1 MEKHLLALVLIL
13 VCLLSVL
20 TPAVHAEEPELT
32 RIEWVQ
38 QLVTTFDMTVEDDNY
53 PDNYYSDIESSA
65 SYYRNLMVAVE
76 FGVID
81 IEAGGEFRPQDP
93 ATREFAAHTLNYCV
107 GFQLEDGAAY
117 TYADSAETSYP
128 DDLQVAVNRGWFV
141 LSDGKIL
148 PEQNVTPAE
157 ASAMLTD
164 AAQLLKELELSDNYE
179 NTYTFATDIIEVPD
193 GTEVIATDDTSI
205 SITDCPV
212 TITQGD
218 VFVVYLNEIPVPYIA
233 GSVTQSGS
241 VTVISATLADDETVF
256 AGIDAQ
262 GTVVGDLRQA
272 EAYDGTELAY
282 YVEATEQEYRTYEE
296 ALAAVERLPA
306 TQAAGSISPK
316 GISLSC
322 KKELKLGDAVT
333 FSVDGKIKNVTVSY
347 KISLAEGVAYVKL
360 AYDLDVTYK
369 VKGDYIPAS
378 CISNINDITFVY
390 WGVPGVGGFKITYDV
405 ELSGSFSGVQS
416 WHKELGMSVSRSDG
430 FRLIR
435 DFKTKTFTMVAEATF
450 QVGFKAKFGVTELPA
465 FNAYAYASMGSVGK
479 LKIQTYQDDA
489 APQKCMHFA
498 AYLYAECGL
507 QGSAKLIIKET
518 VSLKYEIFNAK
529 NSPIRISHHYEDGV
543 LVAKCTRDA
552 NKDWFNVS
560 LGGGGSISGG
570 GSRGYYTPGSSG
582 YMASGWSG
590 GSSNTGWEN
599 GNPVVIY
606 TYTTDD
612 NGNATITGYNGK
624 ASGLVIPATIDGHTV
639 VAIGNGAFRGNS
651 RLRAVIFPDTVTE
664 IGENAFAG
672 SDLQTVSIPDSVTKI
687 GDSAFCECKGLT
699 EVTLPAGLKE
709 LGGMAFGKCS
719 GLTEIT
725 IPKSLTTA
733 HFSAGFEDGG
743 PFGYCENLTTVIFED
758 GITKV
763 PPYLFRRCTGKMQTV
778 IPDGVTEIGRAAF
791 MNSGLQSVVMPD
803 TVTEIGENAF
813 AGSNLQSVSI
823 PDSVTKIGDSAFCE
837 CKGLTEVTLPAGL
850 KELDGMAFG
859 KCSGLTEITIPKS
872 LTTAHYSSGIGGG
885 GPFGYCENLTTV
897 IFEDGI
903 TKIPEYLFRYCTGK
917 IELVLPDTVTEIGRA
932 AFTNSGIQSI
942 VIPDNVTEIGENAF
956 AGSNLQTVSIPDSVT
971 KIGDSA
977 FCECK
982 GLTEVTLPAGL
993 KELDGM
999 AFGKCSG
1006 LTEITIPKS
1015 LTTAH
1020 YSSGIGGGGPF
1031 GYCENLTTVIFEDG
1045 IAKIPEYLFRY
1056 CTGKIQTV
1064 IPDGATEIGR
1074 AAFTN
1079 SGLQSIVMPDTV
1091 TRIEENAFR
1100 ESMLQTVSIPDSVTK
1115 IGQYVFYNCQDLTE
1129 VKLSARLEEI
1139 GEYAFAD
1146 SGLQSVSIPDTVTKT
1161 GDAIFKNCS
1170 ALTDAKLSNS
1180 CTNINYS
1187 MFEGCSALRKILIP
1201 DTVTTV
1207 YNSAFQNCTS
1217 LKEVI
1222 WSESLVT
1229 LRKNA
1234 FYNCSSLTEVVL
1246 PEKVTTIGDSVFYNC
1261 DSLTAITIPDSVTS
1275 FGTSMFYDCD
1285 ALVTVNLGSGL
1296 TAIPKSSFEHC
1307 DVLESVT
1314 VPRRVT
1320 SIAADAFKNSVK
1332 FTSIFI
1338 PRSVT
1343 SIDSTAFSYPA
1354 KLTIYGVPGT
1364 YAETFANENSITFVA
1379 QQTGATAVA
1388 LDQTTLSLAK
1398 GSSAQLKLTVTP
1410 ENFTDAVTW
1419 KSADTSVATVSD
1431 TGLVKAVNNGS
1442 TVIKVTVGSVSASCK
1457 VTVVQP
1463 VTGISLNRTSLT
1475 LEALGTF
1482 QLTVRITPANAEDP
1496 RVRWSSSA
1504 PEIAAVSDTGLVTAL
1519 KKGTAVITVT
1529 SMDGSNISRTCT
1541 VTVSNT
1547 AYICKTADELES
1559 PHNYE
1564 NSCTDVWSYT
1574 LPGAT
1579 ELNVTFDTRTCMEDG
1594 FDFLYLYDA
1603 NGTEIG
1609 KYTGTELAGKT
1620 ITIPGDTVRIKMASD
1635 DSGNEWGFKAQVRA
1649 DAGELANGVKW
1660 SFRPSEN
1667 TLSINGAIL
1676 EGHKVLIACYDD
1688 NGKLTKLEV
1697 WTVSGSVKLPDS
1709 ARICVFYIDEANKP
1723 LCAAATVRG

>member
-1 MEKHLLALVLIL
+1 MKKHLLALVLIL

-333 FSVDGKIKNVTVSY
+333 LSVDGKIKNVTVSY

-552 NKDWFNVS
+552 DKNWYNDAIGS
-560 LGGGGSISGG
+560 GGGG
-570 GSRGYYTPGSSG
+570 GSRGYYTPGGSG

-651 RLRAVIFPDTVTE
+651 RLRAVIFPDAVTR
-664 IGENAFAG
+664 IGSNAFR
-672 SDLQTVSIPDSVTKI
+672 DCKNLTSIQ
-687 GDSAFCECKGLT
+687 
-699 EVTLPAGLKE
+699 LPAGLTE
-709 LGGMAFGKCS
+709 LGAMAFGNCV
-719 GLTEIT
+719 GITEIT
-725 IPKSLTTA
+725 IPKGVAAARIDAYA
-733 HFSAGFEDGG
+733 HGRG
-743 PFGYCENLTTVIFED
+743 PFGNCANLSAVTFEN
-758 GITKV
+758 GITRI
-763 PPYLFRRCTGKMQTV
+763 PANLF
-778 IPDGVTEIGRAAF
+778 
-791 MNSGLQSVVMPD
+791 S
-803 TVTEIGENAF
+803 
-813 AGSNLQSVSI
+813 
-823 PDSVTKIGDSAFCE
+823 
-837 CKGLTEVTLPAGL
+837 
-850 KELDGMAFG
+850 
-859 KCSGLTEITIPKS
+859 
-872 LTTAHYSSGIGGG
+872 
-885 GPFGYCENLTTV
+885 
-897 IFEDGI
+897 
-903 TKIPEYLFRYCTGK
+903 YCTGK
-917 IELVLPDTVTEIGRA
+917 IETVLPDTVTEIGYN
-932 AFTNSGIQSI
+932 AFENSGLFTIKLPEKLKKIQSY
-942 VIPDNVTEIGENAF
+942 AF
-956 AGSNLQTVSIPDSVT
+956 AGCGNLSSIIIPGTVTSIESSVFS
-971 KIGDSA
+971 GCSA
-977 FCECK
+977 
-982 GLTEVTLPAGL
+982 
-993 KELDGM
+993 
-999 AFGKCSG
+999 
-1006 LTEITIPKS
+1006 
-1015 LTTAH
+1015 
-1020 YSSGIGGGGPF
+1020 
-1031 GYCENLTTVIFEDG
+1031 LTTVR
-1045 IAKIPEYLFRY
+1045 IPE
-1056 CTGKIQTV
+1056 
-1064 IPDGATEIGR
+1064 
-1074 AAFTN
+1074 
-1079 SGLQSIVMPDTV
+1079 
-1091 TRIEENAFR
+1091 
-1100 ESMLQTVSIPDSVTK
+1100 SVT
-1115 IGQYVFYNCQDLTE
+1115 E
-1129 VKLSARLEEI
+1129 M
-1139 GEYAFAD
+1139 GE
-1146 SGLQSVSIPDTVTKT
+1146 SV
-1161 GDAIFKNCS
+1161 FKNCS
-1170 ALTDAKLSNS
+1170 SLYDVNLSSS
-1180 CTNINYS
+1180 CVNIKKS
-1187 MFEGCSALRKILIP
+1187 MFEGCSSLEKITFP
-1201 DTVTTV
+1201 DKVTTIEA
-1207 YNSAFQNCTS
+1207 SAFLDCTA
-1217 LKEVI
+1217 LKEIV
-1222 WSESLVT
+1222 WSKALTAIEGS
-1229 LRKNA
+1229 A
-1234 FYNCSSLTEVVL
+1234 FKNCSSLTEIAV
-1246 PEKVTTIGDSVFYNC
+1246 PETVTSLGNQAFSNC
-1261 DSLTAITIPDSVTS
+1261 DALTTITIPDSVTS

>member
-1 MEKHLLALVLIL
+1 MKKHLLALVLIL

-333 FSVDGKIKNVTVSY
+333 LSVDGKIKNVTVSY

-552 NKDWFNVS
+552 DKNWYNDAIGS
-560 LGGGGSISGG
+560 GGGG
-570 GSRGYYTPGSSG
+570 GSRGYYTPGGSG

-651 RLRAVIFPDTVTE
+651 RLRAVIFPDAVTRIGSNAFRDCKNLTSIQLPAGLTELGAMAFGNCVGITEITIPKGVAAARIDAYAHGRGPFGNCANLSAVTFENGITRIPANLFSYCTGKIETELPDTVTE
-664 IGENAFAG
+664 IEYNAFEG
-672 SDLQTVSIPDSVTKI
+672 SGLLSIRIPDTVTAI
-687 GDSAFCECKGLT
+687 GNYAFNNCQGLT
-699 EVTLPAGLKE
+699 EIQLPAGLTE
-709 LGGMAFGKCS
+709 LGTMAFGNCA
-719 GLTEIT
+719 GITEIT
-725 IPKSLTTA
+725 IPKSVTA
-733 HFSAGFEDGG
+733 ARIDAYAHGRG
-743 PFGYCENLTTVIFED
+743 PFGNCANLSAVTFEN
-758 GITKV
+758 GITRI
-763 PPYLFRRCTGKMQTV
+763 PANLFSC
-778 IPDGVTEIGRAAF
+778 
-791 MNSGLQSVVMPD
+791 
-803 TVTEIGENAF
+803 
-813 AGSNLQSVSI
+813 
-823 PDSVTKIGDSAFCE
+823 
-837 CKGLTEVTLPAGL
+837 
-850 KELDGMAFG
+850 
-859 KCSGLTEITIPKS
+859 
-872 LTTAHYSSGIGGG
+872 
-885 GPFGYCENLTTV
+885 
-897 IFEDGI
+897 
-903 TKIPEYLFRYCTGK
+903 CTGK
-917 IELVLPDTVTEIGRA
+917 IETVLPDTVTEIGYN
-932 AFTNSGIQSI
+932 AFENSGLFTIKLPEKLKKIQSY
-942 VIPDNVTEIGENAF
+942 AF
-956 AGSNLQTVSIPDSVT
+956 AGCGNLSSIIIPGTVTSIESSVFS
-971 KIGDSA
+971 GCSA
-977 FCECK
+977 
-982 GLTEVTLPAGL
+982 
-993 KELDGM
+993 
-999 AFGKCSG
+999 
-1006 LTEITIPKS
+1006 
-1015 LTTAH
+1015 
-1020 YSSGIGGGGPF
+1020 
-1031 GYCENLTTVIFEDG
+1031 LTTVR
-1045 IAKIPEYLFRY
+1045 IPE
-1056 CTGKIQTV
+1056 
-1064 IPDGATEIGR
+1064 
-1074 AAFTN
+1074 
-1079 SGLQSIVMPDTV
+1079 
-1091 TRIEENAFR
+1091 
-1100 ESMLQTVSIPDSVTK
+1100 SVT
-1115 IGQYVFYNCQDLTE
+1115 E
-1129 VKLSARLEEI
+1129 M
-1139 GEYAFAD
+1139 GE
-1146 SGLQSVSIPDTVTKT
+1146 SV
-1161 GDAIFKNCS
+1161 FKNCS
-1170 ALTDAKLSNS
+1170 SLYDVNLSSS
-1180 CTNINYS
+1180 CVNIKKS
-1187 MFEGCSALRKILIP
+1187 MFEGCSSLEKITFP
-1201 DTVTTV
+1201 DKVTTIEA
-1207 YNSAFQNCTS
+1207 SAFLDCTA
-1217 LKEVI
+1217 LKEIV
-1222 WSESLVT
+1222 WSKALTAIEGS
-1229 LRKNA
+1229 A
-1234 FYNCSSLTEVVL
+1234 FKNCSSLTEIAV
-1246 PEKVTTIGDSVFYNC
+1246 PETVTSLGNQAFSNC
-1261 DSLTAITIPDSVTS
+1261 DALTTITIPDSVTS

-1579 ELNVTFDTRTCMEDG
+1579 ELNVAFDTRTCMEDG

>member
-1 MEKHLLALVLIL
+1 MKKHLFALALIL

-20 TPAVHAEEPELT
+20 TPAVQAEESELT

-53 PDNYYSDIESSA
+53 PDNYYSDIESNA
-65 SYYRNLMVAVE
+65 SYYRDLMVAVE

-117 TYADSAETSYP
+117 TYADSTETSYP
-128 DDLQVAVNRGWFV
+128 DDLQIAVNRGWIV
-141 LSDGKIL
+141 LSGGKAL
-148 PEQNVTPAE
+148 PEQAVTSAE
-157 ASAMLTD
+157 ASAMLAD
-164 AAQLLKELELSDNYE
+164 ASKLLQEFEISDNY
-179 NTYTFATDIIEVPD
+179 NSTYSFTKGIIEVPA
-193 GTEVIATDDTSI
+193 GTEVTVEGDTSVI
-205 SITDCPV
+205 ITDCPV
-212 TITQGD
+212 MITQGD
-218 VFVVYLNEIPVPYIA
+218 VFVVYLNEIPVPYVA
-233 GSVTQSGS
+233 GTVTKADN
-241 VTVISATLADDETVF
+241 VTAISATLADDETVF

-272 EAYDGTELAY
+272 EASDGTELAY
-282 YVEATEQEYRTYEE
+282 YVEATEQGYQTYEA
-296 ALAAVERLPA
+296 ALAAVERVPA

-333 FSVDGKIKNVTVSY
+333 LSVDGKIKNVTVSY

-378 CISNINDITFVY
+378 CSSNINDIALVY

-435 DFKTKTFTMVAEATF
+435 DFKAKTFTMVAEATF

-507 QGSAKLIIKET
+507 QGSAKLIIKKT

-529 NSPIRISHHYEDGV
+529 NSPIRVSHHYEDGV

-651 RLRAVIFPDTVTE
+651 RLRAVIFPDAVTR
-664 IGENAFAG
+664 IGSNAFR
-672 SDLQTVSIPDSVTKI
+672 DCKNLTSIQ
-687 GDSAFCECKGLT
+687 
-699 EVTLPAGLKE
+699 LPAGLTE
-709 LGGMAFGKCS
+709 LGAMAFGNCV
-719 GLTEIT
+719 GITEIT
-725 IPKSLTTA
+725 IPKSVTA
-733 HFSAGFEDGG
+733 AQIDAYAHGRG
-743 PFGYCENLTTVIFED
+743 PFGNCTNLSVVTFEN
-758 GITKV
+758 GITRI
-763 PPYLFRRCTGKMQTV
+763 PANLFSYCAGK
-778 IPDGVTEIGRAAF
+778 IETE
-791 MNSGLQSVVMPD
+791 LPD
-803 TVTEIGENAF
+803 TVTEIEYNAF
-813 AGSNLQSVSI
+813 EGSGLLSIRI
-823 PDSVTKIGDSAFCE
+823 PDTVTAIGDYAFNNCQ
-837 CKGLTEVTLPAGL
+837 GLTEIQLPAGL
-850 KELDGMAFG
+850 TELGTMAFG
-859 KCSGLTEITIPKS
+859 NCAGITEITIPKS
-872 LTTAHYSSGIGGG
+872 VTAARIDAYAHGR
-885 GPFGYCENLTTV
+885 GPFGNCANLSAVTFEN
-897 IFEDGI
+897 GI
-903 TKIPEYLFRYCTGK
+903 TRIPANLFSCCTGK
-917 IELVLPDTVTEIGRA
+917 IETVLPDTVTEIGYN
-932 AFTNSGIQSI
+932 AFENSGLFTIKLPEKLKKIQSY
-942 VIPDNVTEIGENAF
+942 AF
-956 AGSNLQTVSIPDSVT
+956 AGCGNLSSIIIPGTVTSIESSVFS
-971 KIGDSA
+971 GCSA
-977 FCECK
+977 
-982 GLTEVTLPAGL
+982 
-993 KELDGM
+993 
-999 AFGKCSG
+999 
-1006 LTEITIPKS
+1006 
-1015 LTTAH
+1015 
-1020 YSSGIGGGGPF
+1020 
-1031 GYCENLTTVIFEDG
+1031 LTTVR
-1045 IAKIPEYLFRY
+1045 IPE
-1056 CTGKIQTV
+1056 
-1064 IPDGATEIGR
+1064 
-1074 AAFTN
+1074 
-1079 SGLQSIVMPDTV
+1079 
-1091 TRIEENAFR
+1091 
-1100 ESMLQTVSIPDSVTK
+1100 SVT
-1115 IGQYVFYNCQDLTE
+1115 E
-1129 VKLSARLEEI
+1129 M
-1139 GEYAFAD
+1139 GE
-1146 SGLQSVSIPDTVTKT
+1146 SV
-1161 GDAIFKNCS
+1161 FKNCS
-1170 ALTDAKLSNS
+1170 SLYDVNLSSS
-1180 CTNINYS
+1180 CVNIKRS
-1187 MFEGCSALRKILIP
+1187 MFEGCSSLEKITFP
-1201 DTVTTV
+1201 DKVTTIEA
-1207 YNSAFQNCTS
+1207 SAFLDCTA
-1217 LKEVI
+1217 LKEIV
-1222 WSESLVT
+1222 WSKALTAIEGS
-1229 LRKNA
+1229 A
-1234 FYNCSSLTEVVL
+1234 FKNCSSLMEIAV

-1261 DSLTAITIPDSVTS
+1261 DSLTAVTIPDSVTS
-1275 FGTSMFYDCD
+1275 FGISVFYDCD

-1296 TAIPKSSFEHC
+1296 TAIPKSTFEHC
-1307 DVLESVT
+1307 DVLETLT

-1320 SIAADAFKNSVK
+1320 SIAANAFKNSVK

-1364 YAETFANENSITFVA
+1364 YAETFANENSIRFVA
-1379 QQTGATAVA
+1379 QQTAAATAV

-1398 GSSAQLKLTVTP
+1398 GSSVQLKLTVTP

-1442 TVIKVTVGSVSASCK
+1442 TVIKVIVGSVSASCK

-1482 QLTVRITPANAEDP
+1482 QLTARITPANAEDS

-1504 PEIAAVSDTGLVTAL
+1504 PEIAAVSEDGLVTAL

-1529 SMDGSNISRTCT
+1529 SMDGSNVSRSCS

-1564 NSCTDVWSYT
+1564 NSCTDIWAYT
-1574 LPGAT
+1574 MPSAE
-1579 ELNVTFDTRTCMEDG
+1579 ELNVTFDAQTCMEDG
-1594 FDFLYLYDA
+1594 FDYLYIYDA
-1603 NGTEIG
+1603 EGREVG

-1620 ITIPGDTVRIKMASD
+1620 IVVPGNTVRIKIVSD
-1635 DSGNEWGFKAQVRA
+1635 ESGNAWGFKAQIST
-1649 DAGELANGVKW
+1649 DAGELANGVTW
-1660 SFRPSEN
+1660 SFRPSMN
-1667 TLSINGAIL
+1667 TLSIRGVIP
-1676 EGHKVLIACYDD
+1676 EGDKILIAGYDD
-1688 NGKLTKLEV
+1688 YGKLTKLLV
-1697 WTVSGSVKLPDS
+1697 WNVGGSVKLPES
-1709 ARICVFYIDEANKP
+1709 ARIRVFYIDEANKP

>member
-1 MEKHLLALVLIL
+1 MKKHLLALVLIL

-272 EAYDGTELAY
+272 EASDGTELAY
-282 YVEATEQEYRTYEE
+282 YVEATEQGYQTYEA

-333 FSVDGKIKNVTVSY
+333 LSVDGKIKNVMVSY

-435 DFKTKTFTMVAEATF
+435 DFKAKTFTMVAEATF

-529 NSPIRISHHYEDGV
+529 NSPIRVSHHYEDGV

-709 LGGMAFGKCS
+709 L
-719 GLTEIT
+719 
-725 IPKSLTTA
+725 
-733 HFSAGFEDGG
+733 
-743 PFGYCENLTTVIFED
+743 
-758 GITKV
+758 
-763 PPYLFRRCTGKMQTV
+763 
-778 IPDGVTEIGRAAF
+778 
-791 MNSGLQSVVMPD
+791 
-803 TVTEIGENAF
+803 
-813 AGSNLQSVSI
+813 
-823 PDSVTKIGDSAFCE
+823 
-837 CKGLTEVTLPAGL
+837 
-850 KELDGMAFG
+850 DGMAFG

-885 GPFGYCENLTTV
+885 GPFGYCENL
-897 IFEDGI
+897 
-903 TKIPEYLFRYCTGK
+903 
-917 IELVLPDTVTEIGRA
+917 A
-932 AFTNSGIQSI
+932 
-942 VIPDNVTEIGENAF
+942 
-956 AGSNLQTVSIPDSVT
+956 
-971 KIGDSA
+971 
-977 FCECK
+977 
-982 GLTEVTLPAGL
+982 
-993 KELDGM
+993 
-999 AFGKCSG
+999 
-1006 LTEITIPKS
+1006 
-1015 LTTAH
+1015 
-1020 YSSGIGGGGPF
+1020 
-1031 GYCENLTTVIFEDG
+1031 TVIFEDG

-1064 IPDGATEIGR
+1064 IPDGVTEIGR

-1129 VKLSARLEEI
+1129 VKLSAGLEEI

-1146 SGLQSVSIPDTVTKT
+1146 SGLKSVSIPDTVTKT
-1161 GDAIFKNCS
+1161 GGATFKNCS

-1261 DSLTAITIPDSVTS
+1261 DSLTAVTIPDSVTS

-1482 QLTVRITPANAEDP
+1482 QLTARIIPANAEDP

-1649 DAGELANGVKW
+1649 DAGELANGVTW
-1660 SFRPSEN
+1660 SFRSSEN

-1688 NGKLTKLEV
+1688 NGRLTKLEV

-1709 ARICVFYIDEANKP
+1709 ARIRVFYIDEANKP
-1723 LCAAATVRG
+1723 LCAAATVCG

>member
-1 MEKHLLALVLIL
+1 MKKHLLALVLIL

-333 FSVDGKIKNVTVSY
+333 LSVDGKIKNVTVSY

-489 APQKCMHFA
+489 APQKCMPFA

-552 NKDWFNVS
+552 DKNWYNDAIGS
-560 LGGGGSISGG
+560 GGGG
-570 GSRGYYTPGSSG
+570 GSRGYYTPGGSG

-651 RLRAVIFPDTVTE
+651 RLRAVIFPDAVTR
-664 IGENAFAG
+664 IGSNAFR
-672 SDLQTVSIPDSVTKI
+672 DCKNLTSIQ
-687 GDSAFCECKGLT
+687 
-699 EVTLPAGLKE
+699 LPAGLTE
-709 LGGMAFGKCS
+709 LGAMAFGNCV
-719 GLTEIT
+719 GITEIT
-725 IPKSLTTA
+725 IPKGVAAARIDAYA
-733 HFSAGFEDGG
+733 HGRG
-743 PFGYCENLTTVIFED
+743 PFGNCANLSAVTFEN
-758 GITKV
+758 GITRI
-763 PPYLFRRCTGKMQTV
+763 PANLFSC
-778 IPDGVTEIGRAAF
+778 
-791 MNSGLQSVVMPD
+791 
-803 TVTEIGENAF
+803 
-813 AGSNLQSVSI
+813 
-823 PDSVTKIGDSAFCE
+823 
-837 CKGLTEVTLPAGL
+837 
-850 KELDGMAFG
+850 
-859 KCSGLTEITIPKS
+859 
-872 LTTAHYSSGIGGG
+872 
-885 GPFGYCENLTTV
+885 
-897 IFEDGI
+897 
-903 TKIPEYLFRYCTGK
+903 CTGK
-917 IELVLPDTVTEIGRA
+917 IETVLPDTVTEIGYN
-932 AFTNSGIQSI
+932 AFENSGLFTIKLPEKLKKIQSY
-942 VIPDNVTEIGENAF
+942 AF
-956 AGSNLQTVSIPDSVT
+956 AGCGNLSSIIIPGTVTSIESSVFS
-971 KIGDSA
+971 GCSA
-977 FCECK
+977 
-982 GLTEVTLPAGL
+982 
-993 KELDGM
+993 
-999 AFGKCSG
+999 
-1006 LTEITIPKS
+1006 
-1015 LTTAH
+1015 
-1020 YSSGIGGGGPF
+1020 
-1031 GYCENLTTVIFEDG
+1031 LTTVR
-1045 IAKIPEYLFRY
+1045 IPE
-1056 CTGKIQTV
+1056 
-1064 IPDGATEIGR
+1064 
-1074 AAFTN
+1074 
-1079 SGLQSIVMPDTV
+1079 
-1091 TRIEENAFR
+1091 
-1100 ESMLQTVSIPDSVTK
+1100 SVT
-1115 IGQYVFYNCQDLTE
+1115 E
-1129 VKLSARLEEI
+1129 M
-1139 GEYAFAD
+1139 GE
-1146 SGLQSVSIPDTVTKT
+1146 SV
-1161 GDAIFKNCS
+1161 FKNCS
-1170 ALTDAKLSNS
+1170 SLYDVNLSSS
-1180 CTNINYS
+1180 CVNIKKS
-1187 MFEGCSALRKILIP
+1187 MFEGCSSLEKITFP
-1201 DTVTTV
+1201 DKVTTIEA
-1207 YNSAFQNCTS
+1207 SAFLDCTA
-1217 LKEVI
+1217 LKEIV
-1222 WSESLVT
+1222 WSKALTAIEGS
-1229 LRKNA
+1229 A
-1234 FYNCSSLTEVVL
+1234 FKNCSSLTEIAV
-1246 PEKVTTIGDSVFYNC
+1246 PETVTSLGNQAFSNC
-1261 DSLTAITIPDSVTS
+1261 DALTTITIPDSVTS

>member
-1 MEKHLLALVLIL
+1 MKKHLLALVLIL

-333 FSVDGKIKNVTVSY
+333 LSVDGKIKNVTVSY

-552 NKDWFNVS
+552 DKNWYNDAIGS
-560 LGGGGSISGG
+560 GGGG
-570 GSRGYYTPGSSG
+570 GSRGYYTPGGSG

-651 RLRAVIFPDTVTE
+651 RLRAVIFPDAVTR
-664 IGENAFAG
+664 IGSNAFR
-672 SDLQTVSIPDSVTKI
+672 DCKNLTSIQ
-687 GDSAFCECKGLT
+687 
-699 EVTLPAGLKE
+699 LPAGLTE
-709 LGGMAFGKCS
+709 LGAMAFGNCV
-719 GLTEIT
+719 GITEIT
-725 IPKSLTTA
+725 IPKSVTA
-733 HFSAGFEDGG
+733 ARIDAYAHGRG
-743 PFGYCENLTTVIFED
+743 PFGNCANLSAVTFEN
-758 GITKV
+758 GITRI
-763 PPYLFRRCTGKMQTV
+763 PANLFSC
-778 IPDGVTEIGRAAF
+778 
-791 MNSGLQSVVMPD
+791 
-803 TVTEIGENAF
+803 
-813 AGSNLQSVSI
+813 
-823 PDSVTKIGDSAFCE
+823 
-837 CKGLTEVTLPAGL
+837 
-850 KELDGMAFG
+850 
-859 KCSGLTEITIPKS
+859 
-872 LTTAHYSSGIGGG
+872 
-885 GPFGYCENLTTV
+885 
-897 IFEDGI
+897 
-903 TKIPEYLFRYCTGK
+903 CTGK
-917 IELVLPDTVTEIGRA
+917 IETVLPDTVTEIGYN
-932 AFTNSGIQSI
+932 AFENSGLFTIKLPEKLKKIQSY
-942 VIPDNVTEIGENAF
+942 AF
-956 AGSNLQTVSIPDSVT
+956 AGCGNLSSIIIPGTVTSIESSVFS
-971 KIGDSA
+971 GCSA
-977 FCECK
+977 
-982 GLTEVTLPAGL
+982 
-993 KELDGM
+993 
-999 AFGKCSG
+999 
-1006 LTEITIPKS
+1006 
-1015 LTTAH
+1015 
-1020 YSSGIGGGGPF
+1020 
-1031 GYCENLTTVIFEDG
+1031 LTTVR
-1045 IAKIPEYLFRY
+1045 IPE
-1056 CTGKIQTV
+1056 
-1064 IPDGATEIGR
+1064 
-1074 AAFTN
+1074 
-1079 SGLQSIVMPDTV
+1079 
-1091 TRIEENAFR
+1091 
-1100 ESMLQTVSIPDSVTK
+1100 SVT
-1115 IGQYVFYNCQDLTE
+1115 E
-1129 VKLSARLEEI
+1129 M
-1139 GEYAFAD
+1139 GE
-1146 SGLQSVSIPDTVTKT
+1146 SV
-1161 GDAIFKNCS
+1161 FKNCS
-1170 ALTDAKLSNS
+1170 SLYDVNLSSS
-1180 CTNINYS
+1180 CVNIKKS
-1187 MFEGCSALRKILIP
+1187 MFEGCSSLEKITFP
-1201 DTVTTV
+1201 DKVTTIEA
-1207 YNSAFQNCTS
+1207 SAFLDCTA
-1217 LKEVI
+1217 LKEIV
-1222 WSESLVT
+1222 WSKALTAIEGS
-1229 LRKNA
+1229 A
-1234 FYNCSSLTEVVL
+1234 FKNCSSLTEIAV
-1246 PEKVTTIGDSVFYNC
+1246 PETVTSLGNQAFSNC
-1261 DSLTAITIPDSVTS
+1261 DALTTITIPDSVTS

>member
-1 MEKHLLALVLIL
+1 MKKHLLALVLIL

-333 FSVDGKIKNVTVSY
+333 LSVDGKIKNVTVSY

-552 NKDWFNVS
+552 DKNWYNDAIGS
-560 LGGGGSISGG
+560 GGGG
-570 GSRGYYTPGSSG
+570 GSRGYYTPGGSG

-599 GNPVVIY
+599 GIPVVIY

-651 RLRAVIFPDTVTE
+651 RLRAVIFPDAVTR
-664 IGENAFAG
+664 IGSNAFR
-672 SDLQTVSIPDSVTKI
+672 DCKNLTSIQ
-687 GDSAFCECKGLT
+687 
-699 EVTLPAGLKE
+699 LPAGLTE
-709 LGGMAFGKCS
+709 LGTMAFGNCA
-719 GLTEIT
+719 GITEIT
-725 IPKSLTTA
+725 IPKSVTA
-733 HFSAGFEDGG
+733 ARIDAYAHGRG
-743 PFGYCENLTTVIFED
+743 PFGNCANLSAVTFEN
-758 GITKV
+758 GITRI
-763 PPYLFRRCTGKMQTV
+763 PANLFSC
-778 IPDGVTEIGRAAF
+778 
-791 MNSGLQSVVMPD
+791 
-803 TVTEIGENAF
+803 
-813 AGSNLQSVSI
+813 
-823 PDSVTKIGDSAFCE
+823 
-837 CKGLTEVTLPAGL
+837 
-850 KELDGMAFG
+850 
-859 KCSGLTEITIPKS
+859 
-872 LTTAHYSSGIGGG
+872 
-885 GPFGYCENLTTV
+885 
-897 IFEDGI
+897 
-903 TKIPEYLFRYCTGK
+903 CTGK
-917 IELVLPDTVTEIGRA
+917 IETVLPDTVTEIGYN
-932 AFTNSGIQSI
+932 AFENSGLFTIKLPEKLKKIQSY
-942 VIPDNVTEIGENAF
+942 AF
-956 AGSNLQTVSIPDSVT
+956 AGCGNLSSIIIPGTVTSIESSVFS
-971 KIGDSA
+971 GCSA
-977 FCECK
+977 
-982 GLTEVTLPAGL
+982 
-993 KELDGM
+993 
-999 AFGKCSG
+999 
-1006 LTEITIPKS
+1006 
-1015 LTTAH
+1015 
-1020 YSSGIGGGGPF
+1020 
-1031 GYCENLTTVIFEDG
+1031 LTTVR
-1045 IAKIPEYLFRY
+1045 IPE
-1056 CTGKIQTV
+1056 
-1064 IPDGATEIGR
+1064 
-1074 AAFTN
+1074 
-1079 SGLQSIVMPDTV
+1079 
-1091 TRIEENAFR
+1091 
-1100 ESMLQTVSIPDSVTK
+1100 SVT
-1115 IGQYVFYNCQDLTE
+1115 E
-1129 VKLSARLEEI
+1129 M
-1139 GEYAFAD
+1139 GE
-1146 SGLQSVSIPDTVTKT
+1146 SV
-1161 GDAIFKNCS
+1161 FKNCS
-1170 ALTDAKLSNS
+1170 SLYDVNLSSS
-1180 CTNINYS
+1180 CVNIKKS
-1187 MFEGCSALRKILIP
+1187 MFEGCSSLEKITFP
-1201 DTVTTV
+1201 DKVTTIEA
-1207 YNSAFQNCTS
+1207 SAFLDCTA
-1217 LKEVI
+1217 LKEIV
-1222 WSESLVT
+1222 WSKALTAIEGS
-1229 LRKNA
+1229 A
-1234 FYNCSSLTEVVL
+1234 FKNCSSLTEIAV
-1246 PEKVTTIGDSVFYNC
+1246 PETVTSLGNQAFSNC
-1261 DSLTAITIPDSVTS
+1261 DALTTITIPDSVTS

-1709 ARICVFYIDEANKP
+1709 ATICVFYIDEANKP

>member
-1 MEKHLLALVLIL
+1 MKKHLLALVLIL

-333 FSVDGKIKNVTVSY
+333 LSVDGKIKNVTVSY

-378 CISNINDITFVY
+378 CISNINDISFVY

-552 NKDWFNVS
+552 DKNWYNDAIGS
-560 LGGGGSISGG
+560 GGGG
-570 GSRGYYTPGSSG
+570 GSRGYYTPGGSG

-651 RLRAVIFPDTVTE
+651 RLRAVIFPDAVTR
-664 IGENAFAG
+664 IGSNAFR
-672 SDLQTVSIPDSVTKI
+672 DCKNLTSIQ
-687 GDSAFCECKGLT
+687 
-699 EVTLPAGLKE
+699 LPAGLTE
-709 LGGMAFGKCS
+709 LGAMAFGNCV
-719 GLTEIT
+719 GITEIT
-725 IPKSLTTA
+725 IPKGVAAARIDAYA
-733 HFSAGFEDGG
+733 HGRG
-743 PFGYCENLTTVIFED
+743 PFGNCANLSAVTFEN
-758 GITKV
+758 GITRI
-763 PPYLFRRCTGKMQTV
+763 PANLFSC
-778 IPDGVTEIGRAAF
+778 
-791 MNSGLQSVVMPD
+791 
-803 TVTEIGENAF
+803 
-813 AGSNLQSVSI
+813 
-823 PDSVTKIGDSAFCE
+823 
-837 CKGLTEVTLPAGL
+837 
-850 KELDGMAFG
+850 
-859 KCSGLTEITIPKS
+859 
-872 LTTAHYSSGIGGG
+872 
-885 GPFGYCENLTTV
+885 
-897 IFEDGI
+897 
-903 TKIPEYLFRYCTGK
+903 CTGK
-917 IELVLPDTVTEIGRA
+917 IETVLPDTVTEIGYN
-932 AFTNSGIQSI
+932 AFENSGLFTIKLPEKLKKIQSY
-942 VIPDNVTEIGENAF
+942 AF
-956 AGSNLQTVSIPDSVT
+956 AGCGNLSSIIIPGTVTSIESSVFS
-971 KIGDSA
+971 GCSA
-977 FCECK
+977 
-982 GLTEVTLPAGL
+982 
-993 KELDGM
+993 
-999 AFGKCSG
+999 
-1006 LTEITIPKS
+1006 
-1015 LTTAH
+1015 
-1020 YSSGIGGGGPF
+1020 
-1031 GYCENLTTVIFEDG
+1031 LTTVR
-1045 IAKIPEYLFRY
+1045 IPE
-1056 CTGKIQTV
+1056 
-1064 IPDGATEIGR
+1064 
-1074 AAFTN
+1074 
-1079 SGLQSIVMPDTV
+1079 
-1091 TRIEENAFR
+1091 
-1100 ESMLQTVSIPDSVTK
+1100 SVT
-1115 IGQYVFYNCQDLTE
+1115 E
-1129 VKLSARLEEI
+1129 M
-1139 GEYAFAD
+1139 GE
-1146 SGLQSVSIPDTVTKT
+1146 SV
-1161 GDAIFKNCS
+1161 FKNCS
-1170 ALTDAKLSNS
+1170 SLYDVNLSSS
-1180 CTNINYS
+1180 CVNIKKS
-1187 MFEGCSALRKILIP
+1187 MFEGCSSLEKITFP
-1201 DTVTTV
+1201 DKVTTIEA
-1207 YNSAFQNCTS
+1207 SAFLDCTA
-1217 LKEVI
+1217 LKEIV
-1222 WSESLVT
+1222 WSKALTAIEGS
-1229 LRKNA
+1229 A
-1234 FYNCSSLTEVVL
+1234 FKNCSSLTEIAV
-1246 PEKVTTIGDSVFYNC
+1246 PETVTSLGNQAFSNC
-1261 DSLTAITIPDSVTS
+1261 DALTTITIPDSVTS

>member
-1 MEKHLLALVLIL
+1 MKKHLLALVLIL

-333 FSVDGKIKNVTVSY
+333 LSVDGKIKNVTVSY

-552 NKDWFNVS
+552 DKNWYNDAIGS
-560 LGGGGSISGG
+560 GGGG
-570 GSRGYYTPGSSG
+570 GSRGYYTPGGSG

-651 RLRAVIFPDTVTE
+651 RLRAVIFPDAVTRIGSNAFRDCKNLTSIQLPAGLTELGAMAFGNCVGITEITIPKGVAAARIDAYAHGRGPFGNCANLSAVTFENGITRIPANLFSYCTGKIETELPDTVTE
-664 IGENAFAG
+664 IEYNAFEG
-672 SDLQTVSIPDSVTKI
+672 SGLLSIRIPDTVTAI
-687 GDSAFCECKGLT
+687 GNYAFNNCQGLT
-699 EVTLPAGLKE
+699 EIQLPAGLTE
-709 LGGMAFGKCS
+709 LGTMAFGNCA
-719 GLTEIT
+719 GITEIT
-725 IPKSLTTA
+725 IPKSVTA
-733 HFSAGFEDGG
+733 ARIDAYAHGRG
-743 PFGYCENLTTVIFED
+743 PFGNCANLSAVTFEN
-758 GITKV
+758 GITRI
-763 PPYLFRRCTGKMQTV
+763 PANLF
-778 IPDGVTEIGRAAF
+778 
-791 MNSGLQSVVMPD
+791 S
-803 TVTEIGENAF
+803 
-813 AGSNLQSVSI
+813 
-823 PDSVTKIGDSAFCE
+823 
-837 CKGLTEVTLPAGL
+837 
-850 KELDGMAFG
+850 
-859 KCSGLTEITIPKS
+859 
-872 LTTAHYSSGIGGG
+872 
-885 GPFGYCENLTTV
+885 
-897 IFEDGI
+897 
-903 TKIPEYLFRYCTGK
+903 YCTGK
-917 IELVLPDTVTEIGRA
+917 IETVLPDTVTEIGYN
-932 AFTNSGIQSI
+932 AFENSGLFTIKLPEKLKKIQSY
-942 VIPDNVTEIGENAF
+942 AF
-956 AGSNLQTVSIPDSVT
+956 AGCGNLSSIIIPGTVTSIESSVFS
-971 KIGDSA
+971 GCSA
-977 FCECK
+977 
-982 GLTEVTLPAGL
+982 
-993 KELDGM
+993 
-999 AFGKCSG
+999 
-1006 LTEITIPKS
+1006 
-1015 LTTAH
+1015 
-1020 YSSGIGGGGPF
+1020 
-1031 GYCENLTTVIFEDG
+1031 LTTVR
-1045 IAKIPEYLFRY
+1045 IPE
-1056 CTGKIQTV
+1056 
-1064 IPDGATEIGR
+1064 
-1074 AAFTN
+1074 
-1079 SGLQSIVMPDTV
+1079 
-1091 TRIEENAFR
+1091 
-1100 ESMLQTVSIPDSVTK
+1100 SVT
-1115 IGQYVFYNCQDLTE
+1115 E
-1129 VKLSARLEEI
+1129 M
-1139 GEYAFAD
+1139 GE
-1146 SGLQSVSIPDTVTKT
+1146 SV
-1161 GDAIFKNCS
+1161 FKNCS
-1170 ALTDAKLSNS
+1170 SLYDVNLSSS
-1180 CTNINYS
+1180 CVNIKKS
-1187 MFEGCSALRKILIP
+1187 MFEGCSSLEKITFP
-1201 DTVTTV
+1201 DKVTTIEA
-1207 YNSAFQNCTS
+1207 SAFLDCTA
-1217 LKEVI
+1217 LKEIV
-1222 WSESLVT
+1222 WSKALTAIEGS
-1229 LRKNA
+1229 A
-1234 FYNCSSLTEVVL
+1234 FKNCSSLTEIAV
-1246 PEKVTTIGDSVFYNC
+1246 PETVTSLGNQAFSNC
-1261 DSLTAITIPDSVTS
+1261 DALTTITIPDSVTS

>member
-333 FSVDGKIKNVTVSY
+333 LSVDGKIKNVTVSY

-709 LGGMAFGKCS
+709 LG
-719 GLTEIT
+719 
-725 IPKSLTTA
+725 
-733 HFSAGFEDGG
+733 
-743 PFGYCENLTTVIFED
+743 
-758 GITKV
+758 
-763 PPYLFRRCTGKMQTV
+763 
-778 IPDGVTEIGRAAF
+778 
-791 MNSGLQSVVMPD
+791 
-803 TVTEIGENAF
+803 
-813 AGSNLQSVSI
+813 
-823 PDSVTKIGDSAFCE
+823 
-837 CKGLTEVTLPAGL
+837 
-850 KELDGMAFG
+850 
-859 KCSGLTEITIPKS
+859 
-872 LTTAHYSSGIGGG
+872 
-885 GPFGYCENLTTV
+885 
-897 IFEDGI
+897 
-903 TKIPEYLFRYCTGK
+903 
-917 IELVLPDTVTEIGRA
+917 
-932 AFTNSGIQSI
+932 
-942 VIPDNVTEIGENAF
+942 
-956 AGSNLQTVSIPDSVT
+956 
-971 KIGDSA
+971 
-977 FCECK
+977 
-982 GLTEVTLPAGL
+982 
-993 KELDGM
+993 GM

>member
-1 MEKHLLALVLIL
+1 MKKHLLALVLIL

-333 FSVDGKIKNVTVSY
+333 LSVDGKIKNVTVSY

-552 NKDWFNVS
+552 DKNWYNDAIGS
-560 LGGGGSISGG
+560 GGGG
-570 GSRGYYTPGSSG
+570 GSRGYYTPGGSG

-651 RLRAVIFPDTVTE
+651 RLRAVIFPDAVTRIGSNAFRDCKNLTSIQLPAGLTELGAMAFGNCVGITEITIPKGVAAARIDAYAHGRGPFGNCANLSAVTFENGITRIPANLFSYCTGKIETELPDTVTE
-664 IGENAFAG
+664 IEYNAFEG
-672 SDLQTVSIPDSVTKI
+672 SGLLSIRIPDTVTAI
-687 GDSAFCECKGLT
+687 GNYAFNNCQGLT
-699 EVTLPAGLKE
+699 EIQLPAGLTE
-709 LGGMAFGKCS
+709 LGTMAFGNCA
-719 GLTEIT
+719 GITEIT
-725 IPKSLTTA
+725 IPKSVTA
-733 HFSAGFEDGG
+733 ARIDAYAHGRG
-743 PFGYCENLTTVIFED
+743 PFGNCANLSAVTFEN
-758 GITKV
+758 GITRI
-763 PPYLFRRCTGKMQTV
+763 PANLFSC
-778 IPDGVTEIGRAAF
+778 
-791 MNSGLQSVVMPD
+791 
-803 TVTEIGENAF
+803 
-813 AGSNLQSVSI
+813 
-823 PDSVTKIGDSAFCE
+823 
-837 CKGLTEVTLPAGL
+837 
-850 KELDGMAFG
+850 
-859 KCSGLTEITIPKS
+859 
-872 LTTAHYSSGIGGG
+872 
-885 GPFGYCENLTTV
+885 
-897 IFEDGI
+897 
-903 TKIPEYLFRYCTGK
+903 CTGK
-917 IELVLPDTVTEIGRA
+917 IETVLPDTVTEIGYN
-932 AFTNSGIQSI
+932 AFENSGLFTIKLPEKLKKIQSY
-942 VIPDNVTEIGENAF
+942 AF
-956 AGSNLQTVSIPDSVT
+956 AGCGNLSSIIIPGTVTSIESSVFS
-971 KIGDSA
+971 GCSA
-977 FCECK
+977 
-982 GLTEVTLPAGL
+982 
-993 KELDGM
+993 
-999 AFGKCSG
+999 
-1006 LTEITIPKS
+1006 
-1015 LTTAH
+1015 
-1020 YSSGIGGGGPF
+1020 
-1031 GYCENLTTVIFEDG
+1031 LTTVR
-1045 IAKIPEYLFRY
+1045 IPE
-1056 CTGKIQTV
+1056 
-1064 IPDGATEIGR
+1064 
-1074 AAFTN
+1074 
-1079 SGLQSIVMPDTV
+1079 
-1091 TRIEENAFR
+1091 
-1100 ESMLQTVSIPDSVTK
+1100 SVT
-1115 IGQYVFYNCQDLTE
+1115 E
-1129 VKLSARLEEI
+1129 M
-1139 GEYAFAD
+1139 GE
-1146 SGLQSVSIPDTVTKT
+1146 SV
-1161 GDAIFKNCS
+1161 FKNCS
-1170 ALTDAKLSNS
+1170 SLYDVNLSSS
-1180 CTNINYS
+1180 CVNIKKS
-1187 MFEGCSALRKILIP
+1187 MFEGCSSLEKITFP
-1201 DTVTTV
+1201 DKVTTIEA
-1207 YNSAFQNCTS
+1207 SAFLDCTA
-1217 LKEVI
+1217 LKEIV
-1222 WSESLVT
+1222 WSKALTAIEGS
-1229 LRKNA
+1229 A
-1234 FYNCSSLTEVVL
+1234 FKNCSSLTEIAV
-1246 PEKVTTIGDSVFYNC
+1246 PETVTSLGNQAFSNC
-1261 DSLTAITIPDSVTS
+1261 DALTTITIPDSATS

>member
-1 MEKHLLALVLIL
+1 MKKHLLALVLIL

-333 FSVDGKIKNVTVSY
+333 LSVDGKIKNVTVSY

-479 LKIQTYQDDA
+479 LKFQFFLDDA
-489 APQKCMHFA
+489 APQICMHFA

-552 NKDWFNVS
+552 DKNWYNDAIGS
-560 LGGGGSISGG
+560 GGGG
-570 GSRGYYTPGSSG
+570 GSRGYYTPGGSG
-582 YMASGWSG
+582 FMASGWSG

-651 RLRAVIFPDTVTE
+651 RLRAVIFPDAVTR
-664 IGENAFAG
+664 IGSNAFR
-672 SDLQTVSIPDSVTKI
+672 DCKNLTSIQ
-687 GDSAFCECKGLT
+687 
-699 EVTLPAGLKE
+699 LPAGLTE
-709 LGGMAFGKCS
+709 LGAMAFGNCV
-719 GLTEIT
+719 GITEIT
-725 IPKSLTTA
+725 IPKGVAAARIDAYA
-733 HFSAGFEDGG
+733 HGRG
-743 PFGYCENLTTVIFED
+743 PFGNCANLSAVTFEN
-758 GITKV
+758 GITRI
-763 PPYLFRRCTGKMQTV
+763 PANLFSYCTGK
-778 IPDGVTEIGRAAF
+778 IETE
-791 MNSGLQSVVMPD
+791 LPD
-803 TVTEIGENAF
+803 TVTEIEYNAF
-813 AGSNLQSVSI
+813 EGSGLLSIRI
-823 PDSVTKIGDSAFCE
+823 PDTVTAIGNYAFNNCQ
-837 CKGLTEVTLPAGL
+837 GLTEIQLPAGL
-850 KELDGMAFG
+850 TELGTMAFG
-859 KCSGLTEITIPKS
+859 NCAGITEITIPKGVAAARIDAY
-872 LTTAHYSSGIGGG
+872 AHGR
-885 GPFGYCENLTTV
+885 GPFGNCANLSAVTFEN
-897 IFEDGI
+897 GI
-903 TKIPEYLFRYCTGK
+903 TRIPANLFSCCTGK
-917 IELVLPDTVTEIGRA
+917 IETVLPDTVTEIGYN
-932 AFTNSGIQSI
+932 AFENSGLFTIKLPEKLKKIQSY
-942 VIPDNVTEIGENAF
+942 AF
-956 AGSNLQTVSIPDSVT
+956 AGCGNLSSIIIPGTVTSIESSVFS
-971 KIGDSA
+971 GCSA
-977 FCECK
+977 
-982 GLTEVTLPAGL
+982 
-993 KELDGM
+993 
-999 AFGKCSG
+999 
-1006 LTEITIPKS
+1006 
-1015 LTTAH
+1015 
-1020 YSSGIGGGGPF
+1020 
-1031 GYCENLTTVIFEDG
+1031 LTTVR
-1045 IAKIPEYLFRY
+1045 IPE
-1056 CTGKIQTV
+1056 
-1064 IPDGATEIGR
+1064 
-1074 AAFTN
+1074 
-1079 SGLQSIVMPDTV
+1079 
-1091 TRIEENAFR
+1091 
-1100 ESMLQTVSIPDSVTK
+1100 SVT
-1115 IGQYVFYNCQDLTE
+1115 E
-1129 VKLSARLEEI
+1129 M
-1139 GEYAFAD
+1139 GE
-1146 SGLQSVSIPDTVTKT
+1146 SV
-1161 GDAIFKNCS
+1161 FKNCS
-1170 ALTDAKLSNS
+1170 SLYDVNLSSS
-1180 CTNINYS
+1180 CVNIKKS
-1187 MFEGCSALRKILIP
+1187 MFEGCSSLEKITFP
-1201 DTVTTV
+1201 DKVTTIEA
-1207 YNSAFQNCTS
+1207 SAFLDCTA
-1217 LKEVI
+1217 LKEIV
-1222 WSESLVT
+1222 WSKALTAIEGS
-1229 LRKNA
+1229 A
-1234 FYNCSSLTEVVL
+1234 FKNCSSLTEIAV
-1246 PEKVTTIGDSVFYNC
+1246 PETVTSLGNQAFSNC
-1261 DSLTAITIPDSVTS
+1261 DALTTITIPDSVTS

>member
-1 MEKHLLALVLIL
+1 MKKHLLALVLIL

-333 FSVDGKIKNVTVSY
+333 LSVDGKIKNVTVSY

-552 NKDWFNVS
+552 DKNWYNDAIGS
-560 LGGGGSISGG
+560 GGGG
-570 GSRGYYTPGSSG
+570 GSRGYYTPGGSG

-651 RLRAVIFPDTVTE
+651 RLRAVIFPDAVTRIGSNAFRDCKNLTSIQLPAGLTELGAMAFGNCVGITEITIPKGVAAARIDAYAHGRGPFGNCANLSAVTFENGITRIPANLFSYCTGKIETELPDTVTE
-664 IGENAFAG
+664 IEYNAFEG
-672 SDLQTVSIPDSVTKI
+672 SGLLSIRIPDTVTAI
-687 GDSAFCECKGLT
+687 GNYAFNNCQGLT
-699 EVTLPAGLKE
+699 EIQLPAGLTE
-709 LGGMAFGKCS
+709 LGTMAFGNCA
-719 GLTEIT
+719 GITEIT
-725 IPKSLTTA
+725 IPKSVTA
-733 HFSAGFEDGG
+733 ARIDAYAHGRG
-743 PFGYCENLTTVIFED
+743 PFGNCANLSAVTFEN
-758 GITKV
+758 GITRI
-763 PPYLFRRCTGKMQTV
+763 PANLFSC
-778 IPDGVTEIGRAAF
+778 
-791 MNSGLQSVVMPD
+791 
-803 TVTEIGENAF
+803 
-813 AGSNLQSVSI
+813 
-823 PDSVTKIGDSAFCE
+823 
-837 CKGLTEVTLPAGL
+837 
-850 KELDGMAFG
+850 
-859 KCSGLTEITIPKS
+859 
-872 LTTAHYSSGIGGG
+872 
-885 GPFGYCENLTTV
+885 
-897 IFEDGI
+897 
-903 TKIPEYLFRYCTGK
+903 CTGK
-917 IELVLPDTVTEIGRA
+917 IETVLPDTVTEIGYN
-932 AFTNSGIQSI
+932 AFENSGLFTIKLPEKLKKIQSY
-942 VIPDNVTEIGENAF
+942 AF
-956 AGSNLQTVSIPDSVT
+956 AGCGNLSSIIIPGTVTSIESSVFS
-971 KIGDSA
+971 GCSA
-977 FCECK
+977 
-982 GLTEVTLPAGL
+982 
-993 KELDGM
+993 
-999 AFGKCSG
+999 
-1006 LTEITIPKS
+1006 
-1015 LTTAH
+1015 
-1020 YSSGIGGGGPF
+1020 
-1031 GYCENLTTVIFEDG
+1031 LTTVR
-1045 IAKIPEYLFRY
+1045 IPE
-1056 CTGKIQTV
+1056 
-1064 IPDGATEIGR
+1064 
-1074 AAFTN
+1074 
-1079 SGLQSIVMPDTV
+1079 
-1091 TRIEENAFR
+1091 
-1100 ESMLQTVSIPDSVTK
+1100 SVT
-1115 IGQYVFYNCQDLTE
+1115 E
-1129 VKLSARLEEI
+1129 M
-1139 GEYAFAD
+1139 GE
-1146 SGLQSVSIPDTVTKT
+1146 SV
-1161 GDAIFKNCS
+1161 FKNCS
-1170 ALTDAKLSNS
+1170 SLYDVNLSSS
-1180 CTNINYS
+1180 CVNIKKS
-1187 MFEGCSALRKILIP
+1187 MFEGCSSLEKITFP
-1201 DTVTTV
+1201 DKVTTIEA
-1207 YNSAFQNCTS
+1207 SAFLDCTA
-1217 LKEVI
+1217 LKEIV
-1222 WSESLVT
+1222 WSKALTAIEGS
-1229 LRKNA
+1229 A
-1234 FYNCSSLTEVVL
+1234 FKNCSSLTEIAV
-1246 PEKVTTIGDSVFYNC
+1246 PETVTSLGNQAFSNC
-1261 DSLTAITIPDSVTS
+1261 DALTTITIPDSVTS

>member
-1 MEKHLLALVLIL
+1 MKKHLLALVLIL

-333 FSVDGKIKNVTVSY
+333 LSVDGKIKNVTVSY

-552 NKDWFNVS
+552 DKNWYNDAIGS
-560 LGGGGSISGG
+560 GGGG
-570 GSRGYYTPGSSG
+570 GSRGYYTPGGSG

-651 RLRAVIFPDTVTE
+651 RLRAVIFPDAVTRIGSNAFRDCKNLTSIQLPAGLTELGAMAFGNCVGITEITIPKGVAAARIDAYAHGRGPFGNCANLSAVTFENGITRIPANLFSYCTGKIETELPDTVTE
-664 IGENAFAG
+664 IEYNAFEG
-672 SDLQTVSIPDSVTKI
+672 SGLLSIKIPDTVTAI
-687 GDSAFCECKGLT
+687 GNYAFNNCQGLT
-699 EVTLPAGLKE
+699 EIQLPAGLTE
-709 LGGMAFGKCS
+709 LGTMAFGNCA
-719 GLTEIT
+719 GITEIT
-725 IPKSLTTA
+725 IPKSVTA
-733 HFSAGFEDGG
+733 ARIDAYAHGRG
-743 PFGYCENLTTVIFED
+743 PFGNCANLSAVTFEN
-758 GITKV
+758 GITRI
-763 PPYLFRRCTGKMQTV
+763 PANLFSC
-778 IPDGVTEIGRAAF
+778 
-791 MNSGLQSVVMPD
+791 
-803 TVTEIGENAF
+803 
-813 AGSNLQSVSI
+813 
-823 PDSVTKIGDSAFCE
+823 
-837 CKGLTEVTLPAGL
+837 
-850 KELDGMAFG
+850 
-859 KCSGLTEITIPKS
+859 
-872 LTTAHYSSGIGGG
+872 
-885 GPFGYCENLTTV
+885 
-897 IFEDGI
+897 
-903 TKIPEYLFRYCTGK
+903 CTGK
-917 IELVLPDTVTEIGRA
+917 IETVLPDTVTEIGYN
-932 AFTNSGIQSI
+932 AFENSGLFTIKLPEKLKKIQSY
-942 VIPDNVTEIGENAF
+942 AF
-956 AGSNLQTVSIPDSVT
+956 AGCGNLSSIIIPGTVTSIESSVFS
-971 KIGDSA
+971 GCSA
-977 FCECK
+977 
-982 GLTEVTLPAGL
+982 
-993 KELDGM
+993 
-999 AFGKCSG
+999 
-1006 LTEITIPKS
+1006 
-1015 LTTAH
+1015 
-1020 YSSGIGGGGPF
+1020 
-1031 GYCENLTTVIFEDG
+1031 LTTVR
-1045 IAKIPEYLFRY
+1045 IPE
-1056 CTGKIQTV
+1056 
-1064 IPDGATEIGR
+1064 
-1074 AAFTN
+1074 
-1079 SGLQSIVMPDTV
+1079 
-1091 TRIEENAFR
+1091 
-1100 ESMLQTVSIPDSVTK
+1100 SVT
-1115 IGQYVFYNCQDLTE
+1115 E
-1129 VKLSARLEEI
+1129 M
-1139 GEYAFAD
+1139 GE
-1146 SGLQSVSIPDTVTKT
+1146 SV
-1161 GDAIFKNCS
+1161 FKNCS
-1170 ALTDAKLSNS
+1170 SLYDVNLSSS
-1180 CTNINYS
+1180 CVNIKKS
-1187 MFEGCSALRKILIP
+1187 MFEGCSSLEKITFP
-1201 DTVTTV
+1201 DKVTTIEA
-1207 YNSAFQNCTS
+1207 SAFLDCTA
-1217 LKEVI
+1217 LKEIV
-1222 WSESLVT
+1222 WSKALTAIEGS
-1229 LRKNA
+1229 A
-1234 FYNCSSLTEVVL
+1234 FKNCSSLTEIAV
-1246 PEKVTTIGDSVFYNC
+1246 PETVTSLGNQAFSNC
-1261 DSLTAITIPDSVTS
+1261 DALTTITIPDSVTS

>member
-333 FSVDGKIKNVTVSY
+333 LSVDGKIKNVTVSY

-405 ELSGSFSGVQS
+405 EWSGSFSGVQS

-651 RLRAVIFPDTVTE
+651 RLRAVIFPDAVTR
-664 IGENAFAG
+664 IGSNAFR
-672 SDLQTVSIPDSVTKI
+672 DCKNLTSIQ
-687 GDSAFCECKGLT
+687 
-699 EVTLPAGLKE
+699 LPAGLTE
-709 LGGMAFGKCS
+709 LGAMAFGNCV
-719 GLTEIT
+719 GITEIT
-725 IPKSLTTA
+725 IPKGVAAARIDAYA
-733 HFSAGFEDGG
+733 HGRG
-743 PFGYCENLTTVIFED
+743 PFGNCANLSAVTFEN
-758 GITKV
+758 GITRI
-763 PPYLFRRCTGKMQTV
+763 PANLFSCC
-778 IPDGVTEIGRAAF
+778 
-791 MNSGLQSVVMPD
+791 N
-803 TVTEIGENAF
+803 
-813 AGSNLQSVSI
+813 
-823 PDSVTKIGDSAFCE
+823 
-837 CKGLTEVTLPAGL
+837 
-850 KELDGMAFG
+850 
-859 KCSGLTEITIPKS
+859 
-872 LTTAHYSSGIGGG
+872 
-885 GPFGYCENLTTV
+885 
-897 IFEDGI
+897 
-903 TKIPEYLFRYCTGK
+903 GK
-917 IELVLPDTVTEIGRA
+917 IETVLPDTVTEIGYN
-932 AFTNSGIQSI
+932 AFENSGLFTIKLPEKLKKIQSY
-942 VIPDNVTEIGENAF
+942 AF
-956 AGSNLQTVSIPDSVT
+956 AGCGNLSSIIIPGTVTSIESSVFS
-971 KIGDSA
+971 GCSA
-977 FCECK
+977 
-982 GLTEVTLPAGL
+982 
-993 KELDGM
+993 
-999 AFGKCSG
+999 
-1006 LTEITIPKS
+1006 
-1015 LTTAH
+1015 
-1020 YSSGIGGGGPF
+1020 
-1031 GYCENLTTVIFEDG
+1031 LTTVR
-1045 IAKIPEYLFRY
+1045 IPE
-1056 CTGKIQTV
+1056 
-1064 IPDGATEIGR
+1064 
-1074 AAFTN
+1074 
-1079 SGLQSIVMPDTV
+1079 
-1091 TRIEENAFR
+1091 
-1100 ESMLQTVSIPDSVTK
+1100 SVT
-1115 IGQYVFYNCQDLTE
+1115 E
-1129 VKLSARLEEI
+1129 M
-1139 GEYAFAD
+1139 GE
-1146 SGLQSVSIPDTVTKT
+1146 SV
-1161 GDAIFKNCS
+1161 FKNCS
-1170 ALTDAKLSNS
+1170 SLYDVNLSSS
-1180 CTNINYS
+1180 CVNIKKS
-1187 MFEGCSALRKILIP
+1187 MFEGCSSLEKITFP
-1201 DTVTTV
+1201 DKVTTIEA
-1207 YNSAFQNCTS
+1207 SAFLDCTA
-1217 LKEVI
+1217 LKEIV
-1222 WSESLVT
+1222 WSKALTAIEGS
-1229 LRKNA
+1229 A
-1234 FYNCSSLTEVVL
+1234 FKNCSSLTEIAV
-1246 PEKVTTIGDSVFYNC
+1246 PETVTSLGNQAFSNC
-1261 DSLTAITIPDSVTS
+1261 DALTTITIPDSVTS

-1635 DSGNEWGFKAQVRA
+1635 ASGNEWGFKAQVRA

>member
-1 MEKHLLALVLIL
+1 MKKHLLALVLIL

-333 FSVDGKIKNVTVSY
+333 LSVDGKIKNVTVSY

-552 NKDWFNVS
+552 DKNWYNDAIGS
-560 LGGGGSISGG
+560 GGGG
-570 GSRGYYTPGSSG
+570 GSRGYYTPGGSG

-651 RLRAVIFPDTVTE
+651 RLRAVIFPDAVTR
-664 IGENAFAG
+664 IGSNAFR
-672 SDLQTVSIPDSVTKI
+672 DCKNLTSIQ
-687 GDSAFCECKGLT
+687 
-699 EVTLPAGLKE
+699 LPAGLTE
-709 LGGMAFGKCS
+709 LGTMAFGNCA
-719 GLTEIT
+719 GITEIT
-725 IPKSLTTA
+725 IPKSVTA
-733 HFSAGFEDGG
+733 ARIDAYAHGRG
-743 PFGYCENLTTVIFED
+743 PFGNCANLSAVTFEN
-758 GITKV
+758 GITRI
-763 PPYLFRRCTGKMQTV
+763 PANLF
-778 IPDGVTEIGRAAF
+778 
-791 MNSGLQSVVMPD
+791 S
-803 TVTEIGENAF
+803 
-813 AGSNLQSVSI
+813 
-823 PDSVTKIGDSAFCE
+823 
-837 CKGLTEVTLPAGL
+837 
-850 KELDGMAFG
+850 
-859 KCSGLTEITIPKS
+859 
-872 LTTAHYSSGIGGG
+872 
-885 GPFGYCENLTTV
+885 
-897 IFEDGI
+897 
-903 TKIPEYLFRYCTGK
+903 YCTGK
-917 IELVLPDTVTEIGRA
+917 IETVLPDTVTEIGYN
-932 AFTNSGIQSI
+932 AFENSGLFTIKLPEKLKKIQSY
-942 VIPDNVTEIGENAF
+942 AF
-956 AGSNLQTVSIPDSVT
+956 AGCGNLSSIIIPGTVTSIESSVFS
-971 KIGDSA
+971 GCSA
-977 FCECK
+977 
-982 GLTEVTLPAGL
+982 
-993 KELDGM
+993 
-999 AFGKCSG
+999 
-1006 LTEITIPKS
+1006 
-1015 LTTAH
+1015 
-1020 YSSGIGGGGPF
+1020 
-1031 GYCENLTTVIFEDG
+1031 LTTVR
-1045 IAKIPEYLFRY
+1045 IPE
-1056 CTGKIQTV
+1056 
-1064 IPDGATEIGR
+1064 
-1074 AAFTN
+1074 
-1079 SGLQSIVMPDTV
+1079 
-1091 TRIEENAFR
+1091 
-1100 ESMLQTVSIPDSVTK
+1100 SVT
-1115 IGQYVFYNCQDLTE
+1115 E
-1129 VKLSARLEEI
+1129 M
-1139 GEYAFAD
+1139 GE
-1146 SGLQSVSIPDTVTKT
+1146 SV
-1161 GDAIFKNCS
+1161 FKNCS
-1170 ALTDAKLSNS
+1170 SLYDVNLSSS
-1180 CTNINYS
+1180 CVNIKKS
-1187 MFEGCSALRKILIP
+1187 MFEGCSSLEKITFP
-1201 DTVTTV
+1201 DKVTTIEA
-1207 YNSAFQNCTS
+1207 SAFLDCTA
-1217 LKEVI
+1217 LKEIV
-1222 WSESLVT
+1222 WSKALTAIEGS
-1229 LRKNA
+1229 A
-1234 FYNCSSLTEVVL
+1234 FKNCSSLTEIAV
-1246 PEKVTTIGDSVFYNC
+1246 PETVTSLGNQAFSNC
-1261 DSLTAITIPDSVTS
+1261 DALTTITIPDSVTS

>member
-1 MEKHLLALVLIL
+1 MKKHLLALVLIL

-164 AAQLLKELELSDNYE
+164 AAQLLKEIELSDNYE

-333 FSVDGKIKNVTVSY
+333 LSVDGKIKNVTVSY

-552 NKDWFNVS
+552 DKNWYNDAIGS
-560 LGGGGSISGG
+560 GGGG
-570 GSRGYYTPGSSG
+570 GSRGYYTPGGSG

-651 RLRAVIFPDTVTE
+651 RLRAVIFPDAVTR
-664 IGENAFAG
+664 IGSNAFR
-672 SDLQTVSIPDSVTKI
+672 DCKNLTSIQ
-687 GDSAFCECKGLT
+687 
-699 EVTLPAGLKE
+699 LPAGLTE
-709 LGGMAFGKCS
+709 LGAMAFGNCV
-719 GLTEIT
+719 GITEIT
-725 IPKSLTTA
+725 IPKGVAAARIDAYA
-733 HFSAGFEDGG
+733 HGRG
-743 PFGYCENLTTVIFED
+743 PFGNCANLSAVTFEN
-758 GITKV
+758 GITRI
-763 PPYLFRRCTGKMQTV
+763 PANLFSC
-778 IPDGVTEIGRAAF
+778 
-791 MNSGLQSVVMPD
+791 
-803 TVTEIGENAF
+803 
-813 AGSNLQSVSI
+813 
-823 PDSVTKIGDSAFCE
+823 
-837 CKGLTEVTLPAGL
+837 
-850 KELDGMAFG
+850 
-859 KCSGLTEITIPKS
+859 
-872 LTTAHYSSGIGGG
+872 
-885 GPFGYCENLTTV
+885 
-897 IFEDGI
+897 
-903 TKIPEYLFRYCTGK
+903 CTGK
-917 IELVLPDTVTEIGRA
+917 IETVLPDTVTEIGYN
-932 AFTNSGIQSI
+932 AFENSGLFTIKLPEKLKKIQSY
-942 VIPDNVTEIGENAF
+942 AF
-956 AGSNLQTVSIPDSVT
+956 AGCGNLSSIIIPGTVTSIESSVFS
-971 KIGDSA
+971 GCSA
-977 FCECK
+977 
-982 GLTEVTLPAGL
+982 
-993 KELDGM
+993 
-999 AFGKCSG
+999 
-1006 LTEITIPKS
+1006 
-1015 LTTAH
+1015 
-1020 YSSGIGGGGPF
+1020 
-1031 GYCENLTTVIFEDG
+1031 LTTVR
-1045 IAKIPEYLFRY
+1045 IPE
-1056 CTGKIQTV
+1056 
-1064 IPDGATEIGR
+1064 
-1074 AAFTN
+1074 
-1079 SGLQSIVMPDTV
+1079 
-1091 TRIEENAFR
+1091 
-1100 ESMLQTVSIPDSVTK
+1100 SVT
-1115 IGQYVFYNCQDLTE
+1115 E
-1129 VKLSARLEEI
+1129 M
-1139 GEYAFAD
+1139 GE
-1146 SGLQSVSIPDTVTKT
+1146 SV
-1161 GDAIFKNCS
+1161 FKNCS
-1170 ALTDAKLSNS
+1170 SLYDVNLSSS
-1180 CTNINYS
+1180 CVNIKKS
-1187 MFEGCSALRKILIP
+1187 MFEGCSSLEKITFP
-1201 DTVTTV
+1201 DKVTTIEA
-1207 YNSAFQNCTS
+1207 SAFLDCTA
-1217 LKEVI
+1217 LKEIV
-1222 WSESLVT
+1222 WSKALTAIEGS
-1229 LRKNA
+1229 A
-1234 FYNCSSLTEVVL
+1234 FKNCSSLTEIAV
-1246 PEKVTTIGDSVFYNC
+1246 PETVTSLGNQAFSNC
-1261 DSLTAITIPDSVTS
+1261 DALTTITIPDSVTS

>member
-1 MEKHLLALVLIL
+1 MKKHLLALVLIL

-333 FSVDGKIKNVTVSY
+333 LSVDGKIKNVTVSY

-552 NKDWFNVS
+552 DKNWYNDAIGS
-560 LGGGGSISGG
+560 GGGG
-570 GSRGYYTPGSSG
+570 GSRGYYTPGGSG

-624 ASGLVIPATIDGHTV
+624 TSGLVIPATIDGHTV

-651 RLRAVIFPDTVTE
+651 RLRAVIFPDAVTRIGSNAFRDCKNLTSIQLPAGLTELGAMAFGNCVGITEITIPKGVAAARIDAYAHGRGPFGNCANLSAVTFENGITRIPANLFSYCTGKIETELPDTVTE
-664 IGENAFAG
+664 IEYNAFEG
-672 SDLQTVSIPDSVTKI
+672 SGLLSIRIPDTVTAI
-687 GDSAFCECKGLT
+687 GNYAFNNCQGLT
-699 EVTLPAGLKE
+699 EIQLPAGLTE
-709 LGGMAFGKCS
+709 LGTMAFGNCA
-719 GLTEIT
+719 GITEIT
-725 IPKSLTTA
+725 IPKSVTA
-733 HFSAGFEDGG
+733 ARIDAYAHGRG
-743 PFGYCENLTTVIFED
+743 PFGNCANLSAVTFEN
-758 GITKV
+758 GITRI
-763 PPYLFRRCTGKMQTV
+763 PANLFSC
-778 IPDGVTEIGRAAF
+778 
-791 MNSGLQSVVMPD
+791 
-803 TVTEIGENAF
+803 
-813 AGSNLQSVSI
+813 
-823 PDSVTKIGDSAFCE
+823 
-837 CKGLTEVTLPAGL
+837 
-850 KELDGMAFG
+850 
-859 KCSGLTEITIPKS
+859 
-872 LTTAHYSSGIGGG
+872 
-885 GPFGYCENLTTV
+885 
-897 IFEDGI
+897 
-903 TKIPEYLFRYCTGK
+903 CTGK
-917 IELVLPDTVTEIGRA
+917 IETVLPDTVTEIGYN
-932 AFTNSGIQSI
+932 AFENSGLFTIKLPEKLKKIQSY
-942 VIPDNVTEIGENAF
+942 AF
-956 AGSNLQTVSIPDSVT
+956 AGCGNLSSIIIPGTVTSIESSVFS
-971 KIGDSA
+971 GCSA
-977 FCECK
+977 
-982 GLTEVTLPAGL
+982 
-993 KELDGM
+993 
-999 AFGKCSG
+999 
-1006 LTEITIPKS
+1006 
-1015 LTTAH
+1015 
-1020 YSSGIGGGGPF
+1020 
-1031 GYCENLTTVIFEDG
+1031 LTTVR
-1045 IAKIPEYLFRY
+1045 IPE
-1056 CTGKIQTV
+1056 
-1064 IPDGATEIGR
+1064 
-1074 AAFTN
+1074 
-1079 SGLQSIVMPDTV
+1079 
-1091 TRIEENAFR
+1091 
-1100 ESMLQTVSIPDSVTK
+1100 SVT
-1115 IGQYVFYNCQDLTE
+1115 E
-1129 VKLSARLEEI
+1129 M
-1139 GEYAFAD
+1139 GE
-1146 SGLQSVSIPDTVTKT
+1146 SV
-1161 GDAIFKNCS
+1161 FKNCS
-1170 ALTDAKLSNS
+1170 SLYDVNLSSS
-1180 CTNINYS
+1180 CVNIKKS
-1187 MFEGCSALRKILIP
+1187 MFEGCSSLEKITFP
-1201 DTVTTV
+1201 DKVTTIEA
-1207 YNSAFQNCTS
+1207 SAFLDCTA
-1217 LKEVI
+1217 LKEIV
-1222 WSESLVT
+1222 WSKALTAIEGS
-1229 LRKNA
+1229 A
-1234 FYNCSSLTEVVL
+1234 FKNCSSLTEIAV
-1246 PEKVTTIGDSVFYNC
+1246 PETVTSLGNQAFSNC
-1261 DSLTAITIPDSVTS
+1261 DALTTITIPDSVTS

>member
-1 MEKHLLALVLIL
+1 MKKHLLALVLIL

-333 FSVDGKIKNVTVSY
+333 LSVDGKIKNVTVSY

-552 NKDWFNVS
+552 DKNWYNDAIGS
-560 LGGGGSISGG
+560 GGGG
-570 GSRGYYTPGSSG
+570 GSRGYYTPGGSG

-651 RLRAVIFPDTVTE
+651 RLRAVIFPDAVTR
-664 IGENAFAG
+664 IGSNAFR
-672 SDLQTVSIPDSVTKI
+672 DCKNLTSIQ
-687 GDSAFCECKGLT
+687 
-699 EVTLPAGLKE
+699 LPAGLTE
-709 LGGMAFGKCS
+709 LGTMAFGNCA
-719 GLTEIT
+719 GITEIT
-725 IPKSLTTA
+725 IPKSVTA
-733 HFSAGFEDGG
+733 ARIDAYAHGRG
-743 PFGYCENLTTVIFED
+743 PFGNCANLSAVTFEN
-758 GITKV
+758 GITRI
-763 PPYLFRRCTGKMQTV
+763 PANLFSYCTGK
-778 IPDGVTEIGRAAF
+778 IETE
-791 MNSGLQSVVMPD
+791 LPD
-803 TVTEIGENAF
+803 TVTEIEYNAF
-813 AGSNLQSVSI
+813 EGSGLLSIRI
-823 PDSVTKIGDSAFCE
+823 PDTVTAIGNYAFNNCQ
-837 CKGLTEVTLPAGL
+837 GLTEIQLPAGL
-850 KELDGMAFG
+850 TELGTMAFG
-859 KCSGLTEITIPKS
+859 NCAGITEITIPKS
-872 LTTAHYSSGIGGG
+872 VTAARIDAYAHGR
-885 GPFGYCENLTTV
+885 GPFGNCANLSAVTFEN
-897 IFEDGI
+897 GI
-903 TKIPEYLFRYCTGK
+903 TRIPANLFSCCTGK
-917 IELVLPDTVTEIGRA
+917 IETVLPDTVTEIGYN
-932 AFTNSGIQSI
+932 AFENSGLFTIKLPEKLKKIQSY
-942 VIPDNVTEIGENAF
+942 AF
-956 AGSNLQTVSIPDSVT
+956 AGCGNLSSIIIPGTVTSIESSVFS
-971 KIGDSA
+971 GCSA
-977 FCECK
+977 
-982 GLTEVTLPAGL
+982 
-993 KELDGM
+993 
-999 AFGKCSG
+999 
-1006 LTEITIPKS
+1006 
-1015 LTTAH
+1015 
-1020 YSSGIGGGGPF
+1020 
-1031 GYCENLTTVIFEDG
+1031 LTTVR
-1045 IAKIPEYLFRY
+1045 IPE
-1056 CTGKIQTV
+1056 
-1064 IPDGATEIGR
+1064 
-1074 AAFTN
+1074 
-1079 SGLQSIVMPDTV
+1079 
-1091 TRIEENAFR
+1091 
-1100 ESMLQTVSIPDSVTK
+1100 SVT
-1115 IGQYVFYNCQDLTE
+1115 E
-1129 VKLSARLEEI
+1129 M
-1139 GEYAFAD
+1139 GE
-1146 SGLQSVSIPDTVTKT
+1146 SV
-1161 GDAIFKNCS
+1161 FKNCS
-1170 ALTDAKLSNS
+1170 SLYDVNLSSS
-1180 CTNINYS
+1180 CVNIKKS
-1187 MFEGCSALRKILIP
+1187 MFEGCSSLEKITFP
-1201 DTVTTV
+1201 DKVTTIEA
-1207 YNSAFQNCTS
+1207 SAFLDCTA
-1217 LKEVI
+1217 LKEIV
-1222 WSESLVT
+1222 WSKALTAIEGS
-1229 LRKNA
+1229 A
-1234 FYNCSSLTEVVL
+1234 FKNCSSLTEIAV
-1246 PEKVTTIGDSVFYNC
+1246 PETVTSLGNQAFSNC
-1261 DSLTAITIPDSVTS
+1261 DALTTITIPDSVTS

>member
-1 MEKHLLALVLIL
+1 MKKHLLALVLIL

-65 SYYRNLMVAVE
+65 SYYRDLMVAVE

-93 ATREFAAHTLNYCV
+93 ATREFAAHTLNYCA

-128 DDLQVAVNRGWFV
+128 DDLQIAVNRGWIV
-141 LSDGKIL
+141 LSGGKAL
-148 PEQNVTPAE
+148 PEQAVTSAE
-157 ASAMLTD
+157 ASAMLAD
-164 AAQLLKELELSDNYE
+164 ASKLLQEFEISDNY
-179 NTYTFATDIIEVPD
+179 NSTYSFTKGIIEVPA
-193 GTEVIATDDTSI
+193 GTEVTVEGDTSVI
-205 SITDCPV
+205 ITDCPV
-212 TITQGD
+212 MITQGD
-218 VFVVYLNEIPVPYIA
+218 VFVVYLNEIPVPYVA
-233 GSVTQSGS
+233 GTVTKADN
-241 VTVISATLADDETVF
+241 VTAISATLADDETVF

-272 EAYDGTELAY
+272 EASDGTELAY
-282 YVEATEQEYRTYEE
+282 YVEATEQGYQTYEA
-296 ALAAVERLPA
+296 ALAAVERVPA

-333 FSVDGKIKNVTVSY
+333 LSVDGKIKNVTVSY

-378 CISNINDITFVY
+378 CISNINDITLVY

-435 DFKTKTFTMVAEATF
+435 DFKAKTFTMVAEATF

-507 QGSAKLIIKET
+507 QGSAKLIIKKT

-529 NSPIRISHHYEDGV
+529 NSPIRVSHHYEDGV

-590 GSSNTGWEN
+590 SSSNTGWEN

-709 LGGMAFGKCS
+709 L
-719 GLTEIT
+719 
-725 IPKSLTTA
+725 
-733 HFSAGFEDGG
+733 
-743 PFGYCENLTTVIFED
+743 
-758 GITKV
+758 
-763 PPYLFRRCTGKMQTV
+763 
-778 IPDGVTEIGRAAF
+778 
-791 MNSGLQSVVMPD
+791 
-803 TVTEIGENAF
+803 
-813 AGSNLQSVSI
+813 
-823 PDSVTKIGDSAFCE
+823 
-837 CKGLTEVTLPAGL
+837 
-850 KELDGMAFG
+850 DGMAFG

-885 GPFGYCENLTTV
+885 GPFGYCENL
-897 IFEDGI
+897 
-903 TKIPEYLFRYCTGK
+903 
-917 IELVLPDTVTEIGRA
+917 A
-932 AFTNSGIQSI
+932 
-942 VIPDNVTEIGENAF
+942 
-956 AGSNLQTVSIPDSVT
+956 
-971 KIGDSA
+971 
-977 FCECK
+977 
-982 GLTEVTLPAGL
+982 
-993 KELDGM
+993 
-999 AFGKCSG
+999 
-1006 LTEITIPKS
+1006 
-1015 LTTAH
+1015 
-1020 YSSGIGGGGPF
+1020 
-1031 GYCENLTTVIFEDG
+1031 TVIFEDG

-1064 IPDGATEIGR
+1064 IPDGVTEIGR

-1146 SGLQSVSIPDTVTKT
+1146 SGLQSVSIPDTVTKIGGAT
-1161 GDAIFKNCS
+1161 FKNCS
-1170 ALTDAKLSNS
+1170 ALTDARLSNG

-1187 MFEGCSALRKILIP
+1187 MFEGCSALSKILIP

-1246 PEKVTTIGDSVFYNC
+1246 PEKVTTIGDSVFYNG
-1261 DSLTAITIPDSVTS
+1261 DSLTAVTIPDSVTS
-1275 FGTSMFYDCD
+1275 FGSSMFYDCD

-1398 GSSAQLKLTVTP
+1398 GGSAQLKLTVTP

-1475 LEALGTF
+1475 LEALGIF
-1482 QLTVRITPANAEDP
+1482 QLTARITPANAEDP

-1620 ITIPGDTVRIKMASD
+1620 ITIPGDAVRIKMASD

-1649 DAGELANGVKW
+1649 DAGELANGVTW
-1660 SFRPSEN
+1660 SFRPSMN

-1688 NGKLTKLEV
+1688 NGRLTKLEV

-1709 ARICVFYIDEANKP
+1709 ARIRVFYIDEVNKP

>member
-1 MEKHLLALVLIL
+1 MKKHLLALVLIL

-333 FSVDGKIKNVTVSY
+333 LSVDGKIKNVTVSY

-552 NKDWFNVS
+552 DKNWYNDAIGS
-560 LGGGGSISGG
+560 GGGG
-570 GSRGYYTPGSSG
+570 GSRGYYTPGGSG

-651 RLRAVIFPDTVTE
+651 RLRAVIFPDAVTRIGSNAFRDCKNLTSIQLPAGLTELGAMAFGNCVGITEITIPKGVAAARIDAYAHGRGPFGNCANLSAVTFENGITRIPANLFSYCTGKIETELPDTVTE
-664 IGENAFAG
+664 IEYNAFEG
-672 SDLQTVSIPDSVTKI
+672 SGLLSIKIPDTVTAI
-687 GDSAFCECKGLT
+687 GNYAFNNCQGLT
-699 EVTLPAGLKE
+699 EIQLPAGLTE
-709 LGGMAFGKCS
+709 LGTMAFGNCA
-719 GLTEIT
+719 GITEIT
-725 IPKSLTTA
+725 IPKSVTA
-733 HFSAGFEDGG
+733 ARIDAYAHGRG
-743 PFGYCENLTTVIFED
+743 PFGNCANLSAVTFEN
-758 GITKV
+758 GITRI
-763 PPYLFRRCTGKMQTV
+763 PANLFSC
-778 IPDGVTEIGRAAF
+778 
-791 MNSGLQSVVMPD
+791 
-803 TVTEIGENAF
+803 
-813 AGSNLQSVSI
+813 
-823 PDSVTKIGDSAFCE
+823 
-837 CKGLTEVTLPAGL
+837 
-850 KELDGMAFG
+850 
-859 KCSGLTEITIPKS
+859 
-872 LTTAHYSSGIGGG
+872 
-885 GPFGYCENLTTV
+885 
-897 IFEDGI
+897 
-903 TKIPEYLFRYCTGK
+903 CTGK
-917 IELVLPDTVTEIGRA
+917 IETVLPDTVTEIGYN
-932 AFTNSGIQSI
+932 AFENSGLFTIKLPEKLKKIQSY
-942 VIPDNVTEIGENAF
+942 AF
-956 AGSNLQTVSIPDSVT
+956 AGCGNLSSIIIPGTVTSIESSVFS
-971 KIGDSA
+971 GCSA
-977 FCECK
+977 
-982 GLTEVTLPAGL
+982 
-993 KELDGM
+993 
-999 AFGKCSG
+999 
-1006 LTEITIPKS
+1006 
-1015 LTTAH
+1015 
-1020 YSSGIGGGGPF
+1020 
-1031 GYCENLTTVIFEDG
+1031 LTTVR
-1045 IAKIPEYLFRY
+1045 IPE
-1056 CTGKIQTV
+1056 
-1064 IPDGATEIGR
+1064 
-1074 AAFTN
+1074 
-1079 SGLQSIVMPDTV
+1079 
-1091 TRIEENAFR
+1091 
-1100 ESMLQTVSIPDSVTK
+1100 SVT
-1115 IGQYVFYNCQDLTE
+1115 E
-1129 VKLSARLEEI
+1129 M
-1139 GEYAFAD
+1139 GE
-1146 SGLQSVSIPDTVTKT
+1146 SV
-1161 GDAIFKNCS
+1161 FKNCS
-1170 ALTDAKLSNS
+1170 SLYDVNLSSS
-1180 CTNINYS
+1180 CVNIKKS
-1187 MFEGCSALRKILIP
+1187 MFEGCSSLEKITFP
-1201 DTVTTV
+1201 DKVTTIEA
-1207 YNSAFQNCTS
+1207 SAFLDCTA
-1217 LKEVI
+1217 LKEIV
-1222 WSESLVT
+1222 WSKALTAIEGS
-1229 LRKNA
+1229 A
-1234 FYNCSSLTEVVL
+1234 FKNCSSLTEIAV
-1246 PEKVTTIGDSVFYNC
+1246 PETVTSLGNQAFSNC
-1261 DSLTAITIPDSVTS
+1261 DALTTITIPDSATS

>member
-1 MEKHLLALVLIL
+1 MKKHLLALVLIL

-272 EAYDGTELAY
+272 EASDGTELAY
-282 YVEATEQEYRTYEE
+282 YVEATEQGYQTYEA

-333 FSVDGKIKNVTVSY
+333 LSVDGKIKNVTVSY

-369 VKGDYIPAS
+369 VKGNYIPAS
-378 CISNINDITFVY
+378 CISDINDITFVY

-405 ELSGSFSGVQS
+405 ELSGAFSGVQS

-435 DFKTKTFTMVAEATF
+435 DFKAKTFTMVAEATF
-450 QVGFKAKFGVTELPA
+450 QVGFKAKFGVTELPV
-465 FNAYAYASMGSVGK
+465 FKAYAYASMGCRAK

-489 APQKCMHFA
+489 APQKCTHFA

-507 QGSAKLIIKET
+507 EGSAKLIIKKT
-518 VSLKYEIFNAK
+518 VSLKYEIFNDK

-552 NKDWFNVS
+552 DKNWYNDAIGS
-560 LGGGGSISGG
+560 GGGG
-570 GSRGYYTPGSSG
+570 GSRGYYTPGGSG

-651 RLRAVIFPDTVTE
+651 RLRAVIFPDAVTRIGSNAFRDCKNLTSIQLPAGLTELGAMAFGNCVGITEITIPKGVAAARIDAYAHGRGPFGNCANLSAVTFENGITRIPANLFSYCTGKIETKLPDTVTE
-664 IGENAFAG
+664 IEYNAFEG
-672 SDLQTVSIPDSVTKI
+672 SGLLSIRIPDTVTAI
-687 GDSAFCECKGLT
+687 GNYAFNNCQGLT
-699 EVTLPAGLKE
+699 EIQLPAGLTE
-709 LGGMAFGKCS
+709 LGTMAFGNCA
-719 GLTEIT
+719 GITEIT
-725 IPKSLTTA
+725 IPKSVTA
-733 HFSAGFEDGG
+733 ARIDAYAHGRG
-743 PFGYCENLTTVIFED
+743 PFGNCANLSAVTFEN
-758 GITKV
+758 GITRI
-763 PPYLFRRCTGKMQTV
+763 PANLFSC
-778 IPDGVTEIGRAAF
+778 
-791 MNSGLQSVVMPD
+791 
-803 TVTEIGENAF
+803 
-813 AGSNLQSVSI
+813 
-823 PDSVTKIGDSAFCE
+823 
-837 CKGLTEVTLPAGL
+837 
-850 KELDGMAFG
+850 
-859 KCSGLTEITIPKS
+859 
-872 LTTAHYSSGIGGG
+872 
-885 GPFGYCENLTTV
+885 
-897 IFEDGI
+897 
-903 TKIPEYLFRYCTGK
+903 CTGK
-917 IELVLPDTVTEIGRA
+917 IETVLPDTVTEIGYN
-932 AFTNSGIQSI
+932 AFENSGLFTIKLPEKLKKIQSY
-942 VIPDNVTEIGENAF
+942 AF
-956 AGSNLQTVSIPDSVT
+956 AGCGNLSSIIIPGTVTSIESSVFS
-971 KIGDSA
+971 GCSA
-977 FCECK
+977 
-982 GLTEVTLPAGL
+982 
-993 KELDGM
+993 
-999 AFGKCSG
+999 
-1006 LTEITIPKS
+1006 
-1015 LTTAH
+1015 
-1020 YSSGIGGGGPF
+1020 
-1031 GYCENLTTVIFEDG
+1031 LTTVR
-1045 IAKIPEYLFRY
+1045 IPE
-1056 CTGKIQTV
+1056 
-1064 IPDGATEIGR
+1064 
-1074 AAFTN
+1074 
-1079 SGLQSIVMPDTV
+1079 
-1091 TRIEENAFR
+1091 
-1100 ESMLQTVSIPDSVTK
+1100 SVT
-1115 IGQYVFYNCQDLTE
+1115 E
-1129 VKLSARLEEI
+1129 M
-1139 GEYAFAD
+1139 GE
-1146 SGLQSVSIPDTVTKT
+1146 SV
-1161 GDAIFKNCS
+1161 FKNCS
-1170 ALTDAKLSNS
+1170 SLYDVNLSSS
-1180 CTNINYS
+1180 CVNIKKS
-1187 MFEGCSALRKILIP
+1187 MFEGCSSLEKITFP
-1201 DTVTTV
+1201 DKVTTIEA
-1207 YNSAFQNCTS
+1207 SAFLDCTA
-1217 LKEVI
+1217 LKEIV
-1222 WSESLVT
+1222 WSKALTAIEGS
-1229 LRKNA
+1229 A
-1234 FYNCSSLTEVVL
+1234 FKNCSSLTEIAV
-1246 PEKVTTIGDSVFYNC
+1246 PETVTSLGNQAFSNC
-1261 DSLTAITIPDSVTS
+1261 DALTTITIPDSVTS

-1482 QLTVRITPANAEDP
+1482 QLTARIIPANAEDP

-1579 ELNVTFDTRTCMEDG
+1579 ELNVIFDTRTCMEDG

-1649 DAGELANGVKW
+1649 DAGELANGVTW
-1660 SFRPSEN
+1660 SFRSSEN

-1688 NGKLTKLEV
+1688 NGRLTKLEV

-1709 ARICVFYIDEANKP
+1709 ARIRVFYIDEANKP
-1723 LCAAATVRG
+1723 LCAAATVCG

>member
-903 TKIPEYLFRYCTGK
+903 
-917 IELVLPDTVTEIGRA
+917 
-932 AFTNSGIQSI
+932 
-942 VIPDNVTEIGENAF
+942 
-956 AGSNLQTVSIPDSVT
+956 
-971 KIGDSA
+971 
-977 FCECK
+977 
-982 GLTEVTLPAGL
+982 
-993 KELDGM
+993 
-999 AFGKCSG
+999 
-1006 LTEITIPKS
+1006 
-1015 LTTAH
+1015 
-1020 YSSGIGGGGPF
+1020 
-1031 GYCENLTTVIFEDG
+1031 
-1045 IAKIPEYLFRY
+1045 AKIPEYLFRY

>member
-1 MEKHLLALVLIL
+1 MKKHLLALVLIL

-333 FSVDGKIKNVTVSY
+333 LSVDGKIKNVTVSY

-552 NKDWFNVS
+552 DKNWYNDAIGS
-560 LGGGGSISGG
+560 GGGG
-570 GSRGYYTPGSSG
+570 GSRGYYTPGGSG

-651 RLRAVIFPDTVTE
+651 RLRAVIFPDAVTRIGSNAFRDCKNLTSIQLPAGLTELGAMAFGNCVGITEITIPKGVAAARIDAYAHGRGPFGNCANLSAVTFENGITRIPANLFSYCTGKIETELPDTVTE
-664 IGENAFAG
+664 IEYNAFEG
-672 SDLQTVSIPDSVTKI
+672 SGLLSIKIPDTVTAI
-687 GDSAFCECKGLT
+687 GNYAFNNCQGLT
-699 EVTLPAGLKE
+699 EIQLPAGLTE
-709 LGGMAFGKCS
+709 LGTMAFGNCA
-719 GLTEIT
+719 GITEIT
-725 IPKSLTTA
+725 IPKSVTA
-733 HFSAGFEDGG
+733 ARIDAYAHGRG
-743 PFGYCENLTTVIFED
+743 PFGNCANLSAVTFEN
-758 GITKV
+758 GITRI
-763 PPYLFRRCTGKMQTV
+763 PANLFSC
-778 IPDGVTEIGRAAF
+778 
-791 MNSGLQSVVMPD
+791 
-803 TVTEIGENAF
+803 
-813 AGSNLQSVSI
+813 
-823 PDSVTKIGDSAFCE
+823 
-837 CKGLTEVTLPAGL
+837 
-850 KELDGMAFG
+850 
-859 KCSGLTEITIPKS
+859 
-872 LTTAHYSSGIGGG
+872 
-885 GPFGYCENLTTV
+885 
-897 IFEDGI
+897 
-903 TKIPEYLFRYCTGK
+903 CTGK
-917 IELVLPDTVTEIGRA
+917 IETVLPDTVTEIGYN
-932 AFTNSGIQSI
+932 AFENSGLFTIKLPEKLKKIQSY
-942 VIPDNVTEIGENAF
+942 AF
-956 AGSNLQTVSIPDSVT
+956 AGCGNLSSIIIPGTVTSIESSVFS
-971 KIGDSA
+971 GCSA
-977 FCECK
+977 
-982 GLTEVTLPAGL
+982 
-993 KELDGM
+993 
-999 AFGKCSG
+999 
-1006 LTEITIPKS
+1006 
-1015 LTTAH
+1015 
-1020 YSSGIGGGGPF
+1020 
-1031 GYCENLTTVIFEDG
+1031 LTTVR
-1045 IAKIPEYLFRY
+1045 IPE
-1056 CTGKIQTV
+1056 
-1064 IPDGATEIGR
+1064 
-1074 AAFTN
+1074 
-1079 SGLQSIVMPDTV
+1079 
-1091 TRIEENAFR
+1091 
-1100 ESMLQTVSIPDSVTK
+1100 SVT
-1115 IGQYVFYNCQDLTE
+1115 E
-1129 VKLSARLEEI
+1129 M
-1139 GEYAFAD
+1139 GE
-1146 SGLQSVSIPDTVTKT
+1146 SV
-1161 GDAIFKNCS
+1161 FKNCS
-1170 ALTDAKLSNS
+1170 SLYDVNLSSS
-1180 CTNINYS
+1180 CVNIKKS
-1187 MFEGCSALRKILIP
+1187 MFEGCSSLEKITFP
-1201 DTVTTV
+1201 DKVTTIEA
-1207 YNSAFQNCTS
+1207 SAFLDCTA
-1217 LKEVI
+1217 LKEIV
-1222 WSESLVT
+1222 WSKALTAIEGS
-1229 LRKNA
+1229 A
-1234 FYNCSSLTEVVL
+1234 FKNCSSLTEIAV
-1246 PEKVTTIGDSVFYNC
+1246 PETVTSLGNQAFSNC
-1261 DSLTAITIPDSVTS
+1261 DALTTITIPDSVTS

-1332 FTSIFI
+1332 FTSIFV

>member
-1 MEKHLLALVLIL
+1 MKKHLLALVLIL

-333 FSVDGKIKNVTVSY
+333 LSVDGKIKNVTVSY

-552 NKDWFNVS
+552 DKNWYNDAIGS
-560 LGGGGSISGG
+560 GGGG
-570 GSRGYYTPGSSG
+570 GSRGYYTPGGSG

-651 RLRAVIFPDTVTE
+651 RLRAVIFPDAVTR
-664 IGENAFAG
+664 IGSNAFR
-672 SDLQTVSIPDSVTKI
+672 DCKNLTSIQ
-687 GDSAFCECKGLT
+687 
-699 EVTLPAGLKE
+699 LPAGLTE
-709 LGGMAFGKCS
+709 LGAMAFGNCV
-719 GLTEIT
+719 GITEIT
-725 IPKSLTTA
+725 IPKGVAAARIDAYA
-733 HFSAGFEDGG
+733 HGRG
-743 PFGYCENLTTVIFED
+743 PFGNCANLSAVTFEN
-758 GITKV
+758 GITRI
-763 PPYLFRRCTGKMQTV
+763 PANLFSC
-778 IPDGVTEIGRAAF
+778 
-791 MNSGLQSVVMPD
+791 
-803 TVTEIGENAF
+803 
-813 AGSNLQSVSI
+813 
-823 PDSVTKIGDSAFCE
+823 
-837 CKGLTEVTLPAGL
+837 
-850 KELDGMAFG
+850 
-859 KCSGLTEITIPKS
+859 
-872 LTTAHYSSGIGGG
+872 
-885 GPFGYCENLTTV
+885 
-897 IFEDGI
+897 
-903 TKIPEYLFRYCTGK
+903 CTGK
-917 IELVLPDTVTEIGRA
+917 IETVLPDTVTEIGYN
-932 AFTNSGIQSI
+932 AFENSGLFTIKLPEKLKKIQSY
-942 VIPDNVTEIGENAF
+942 AF
-956 AGSNLQTVSIPDSVT
+956 AGCGNLSSIIIPGTVTSIESSVFS
-971 KIGDSA
+971 GCSA
-977 FCECK
+977 
-982 GLTEVTLPAGL
+982 
-993 KELDGM
+993 
-999 AFGKCSG
+999 
-1006 LTEITIPKS
+1006 
-1015 LTTAH
+1015 
-1020 YSSGIGGGGPF
+1020 
-1031 GYCENLTTVIFEDG
+1031 LTTVR
-1045 IAKIPEYLFRY
+1045 IPE
-1056 CTGKIQTV
+1056 
-1064 IPDGATEIGR
+1064 
-1074 AAFTN
+1074 
-1079 SGLQSIVMPDTV
+1079 
-1091 TRIEENAFR
+1091 
-1100 ESMLQTVSIPDSVTK
+1100 SVT
-1115 IGQYVFYNCQDLTE
+1115 E
-1129 VKLSARLEEI
+1129 M
-1139 GEYAFAD
+1139 GE
-1146 SGLQSVSIPDTVTKT
+1146 SV
-1161 GDAIFKNCS
+1161 FKNCS
-1170 ALTDAKLSNS
+1170 SLYDVNLSSS
-1180 CTNINYS
+1180 CVNIKKS
-1187 MFEGCSALRKILIP
+1187 MFEGCSSLEKITFP
-1201 DTVTTV
+1201 DKVTTIEA
-1207 YNSAFQNCTS
+1207 SAFLDCTA
-1217 LKEVI
+1217 LKEIV
-1222 WSESLVT
+1222 WSKALTAIEGS
-1229 LRKNA
+1229 A
-1234 FYNCSSLTEVVL
+1234 FKNCSSLTEIAV
-1246 PEKVTTIGDSVFYNC
+1246 PETVTSLGNQAFSNC
-1261 DSLTAITIPDSVTS
+1261 DALTTITIPDSVTS

>member
-333 FSVDGKIKNVTVSY
+333 LSVDGKIKNVTVSY

-405 ELSGSFSGVQS
+405 EWSGSFSGVQS

-651 RLRAVIFPDTVTE
+651 RLRAVIFPDAVTRIGSNAFRDCKNLTSIQLPAGLTELGAMAFGNCVGITEITIPKGVAAARIDAYAHGRGPFGNCANLSAVTFENGITRIPANLFSYCTGKIETELPDTVTE
-664 IGENAFAG
+664 IEYNAFEG
-672 SDLQTVSIPDSVTKI
+672 SGLLSIRIPDTVTAI
-687 GDSAFCECKGLT
+687 GNYAFNNCQGLT
-699 EVTLPAGLKE
+699 EIQLPAGLTE
-709 LGGMAFGKCS
+709 LGTMAFGNCA
-719 GLTEIT
+719 GITEIT
-725 IPKSLTTA
+725 IPKSVTA
-733 HFSAGFEDGG
+733 ARIDAYAHGRG
-743 PFGYCENLTTVIFED
+743 PFGNCANLSAVTFEN
-758 GITKV
+758 GITRI
-763 PPYLFRRCTGKMQTV
+763 PANLFSCC
-778 IPDGVTEIGRAAF
+778 
-791 MNSGLQSVVMPD
+791 N
-803 TVTEIGENAF
+803 
-813 AGSNLQSVSI
+813 
-823 PDSVTKIGDSAFCE
+823 
-837 CKGLTEVTLPAGL
+837 
-850 KELDGMAFG
+850 
-859 KCSGLTEITIPKS
+859 
-872 LTTAHYSSGIGGG
+872 
-885 GPFGYCENLTTV
+885 
-897 IFEDGI
+897 
-903 TKIPEYLFRYCTGK
+903 GK
-917 IELVLPDTVTEIGRA
+917 IETVLPDTVTEIGYN
-932 AFTNSGIQSI
+932 AFENSGLFTIKLPEKLKKIQSY
-942 VIPDNVTEIGENAF
+942 AF
-956 AGSNLQTVSIPDSVT
+956 AGCGNLSSIIIPGTVTSIESSVFS
-971 KIGDSA
+971 GCSA
-977 FCECK
+977 
-982 GLTEVTLPAGL
+982 
-993 KELDGM
+993 
-999 AFGKCSG
+999 
-1006 LTEITIPKS
+1006 
-1015 LTTAH
+1015 
-1020 YSSGIGGGGPF
+1020 
-1031 GYCENLTTVIFEDG
+1031 LTTVR
-1045 IAKIPEYLFRY
+1045 IPE
-1056 CTGKIQTV
+1056 
-1064 IPDGATEIGR
+1064 
-1074 AAFTN
+1074 
-1079 SGLQSIVMPDTV
+1079 
-1091 TRIEENAFR
+1091 
-1100 ESMLQTVSIPDSVTK
+1100 SVT
-1115 IGQYVFYNCQDLTE
+1115 E
-1129 VKLSARLEEI
+1129 M
-1139 GEYAFAD
+1139 GE
-1146 SGLQSVSIPDTVTKT
+1146 SV
-1161 GDAIFKNCS
+1161 FKNCS
-1170 ALTDAKLSNS
+1170 SLYDVNLSSS
-1180 CTNINYS
+1180 CVNIKKS
-1187 MFEGCSALRKILIP
+1187 MFEGCSSLEKITFP
-1201 DTVTTV
+1201 DKVTTIEA
-1207 YNSAFQNCTS
+1207 SAFLDCTA
-1217 LKEVI
+1217 LKEIV
-1222 WSESLVT
+1222 WSKALTAIEGS
-1229 LRKNA
+1229 A
-1234 FYNCSSLTEVVL
+1234 FKNCSSLTEIAV
-1246 PEKVTTIGDSVFYNC
+1246 PETVTSLGNQAFSNC
-1261 DSLTAITIPDSVTS
+1261 DALTTITIPDSVTS

-1635 DSGNEWGFKAQVRA
+1635 ASGNEWGFKAQVRA

>member
-672 SDLQTVSIPDSVTKI
+672 SD
-687 GDSAFCECKGLT
+687 
-699 EVTLPAGLKE
+699 
-709 LGGMAFGKCS
+709 
-719 GLTEIT
+719 
-725 IPKSLTTA
+725 
-733 HFSAGFEDGG
+733 
-743 PFGYCENLTTVIFED
+743 
-758 GITKV
+758 
-763 PPYLFRRCTGKMQTV
+763 
-778 IPDGVTEIGRAAF
+778 
-791 MNSGLQSVVMPD
+791 
-803 TVTEIGENAF
+803 
-813 AGSNLQSVSI
+813 
-823 PDSVTKIGDSAFCE
+823 
-837 CKGLTEVTLPAGL
+837 
-850 KELDGMAFG
+850 
-859 KCSGLTEITIPKS
+859 
-872 LTTAHYSSGIGGG
+872 
-885 GPFGYCENLTTV
+885 
-897 IFEDGI
+897 
-903 TKIPEYLFRYCTGK
+903 
-917 IELVLPDTVTEIGRA
+917 
-932 AFTNSGIQSI
+932 
-942 VIPDNVTEIGENAF
+942 
-956 AGSNLQTVSIPDSVT
+956 LQTVSIPDSVT

>member
-1 MEKHLLALVLIL
+1 MKKHLLALVLIL

-333 FSVDGKIKNVTVSY
+333 LSVDGKIKNVTVSY

-552 NKDWFNVS
+552 DKNWYNDAIGS
-560 LGGGGSISGG
+560 GGGG
-570 GSRGYYTPGSSG
+570 GSRGYYTPGGSG

-651 RLRAVIFPDTVTE
+651 RLRAVIFPDAVTRIGSNAFRDCKNLTSIQLPAGLTELGAMAFGNCVGITEITIPKGVAAARIDAYAHGRGPFGNCANLSAVTFENGITRIPANLFSYCTGKIETELPDTVTE
-664 IGENAFAG
+664 IEYNAFEG
-672 SDLQTVSIPDSVTKI
+672 SGLLSIKIPDTVTAI
-687 GDSAFCECKGLT
+687 GNYAFNNCQGLT
-699 EVTLPAGLKE
+699 EIQLPAGLTE
-709 LGGMAFGKCS
+709 LGTMAFGNCA
-719 GLTEIT
+719 GITEIT
-725 IPKSLTTA
+725 IPKSVTA
-733 HFSAGFEDGG
+733 ARIDAYAHGRG
-743 PFGYCENLTTVIFED
+743 PFGNCANLSAVTFEN
-758 GITKV
+758 GITRI
-763 PPYLFRRCTGKMQTV
+763 PANLFSC
-778 IPDGVTEIGRAAF
+778 
-791 MNSGLQSVVMPD
+791 
-803 TVTEIGENAF
+803 
-813 AGSNLQSVSI
+813 
-823 PDSVTKIGDSAFCE
+823 
-837 CKGLTEVTLPAGL
+837 
-850 KELDGMAFG
+850 
-859 KCSGLTEITIPKS
+859 
-872 LTTAHYSSGIGGG
+872 
-885 GPFGYCENLTTV
+885 
-897 IFEDGI
+897 
-903 TKIPEYLFRYCTGK
+903 CTGK
-917 IELVLPDTVTEIGRA
+917 IETVLPDTVTEIGYN
-932 AFTNSGIQSI
+932 AFENSGLFTIKLPEKLKKIQSY
-942 VIPDNVTEIGENAF
+942 AF
-956 AGSNLQTVSIPDSVT
+956 AGCGNLSSIIIPGTVTSIESSVFS
-971 KIGDSA
+971 GCSA
-977 FCECK
+977 
-982 GLTEVTLPAGL
+982 
-993 KELDGM
+993 
-999 AFGKCSG
+999 
-1006 LTEITIPKS
+1006 
-1015 LTTAH
+1015 
-1020 YSSGIGGGGPF
+1020 
-1031 GYCENLTTVIFEDG
+1031 LTTVR
-1045 IAKIPEYLFRY
+1045 IPE
-1056 CTGKIQTV
+1056 
-1064 IPDGATEIGR
+1064 
-1074 AAFTN
+1074 
-1079 SGLQSIVMPDTV
+1079 
-1091 TRIEENAFR
+1091 
-1100 ESMLQTVSIPDSVTK
+1100 SVT
-1115 IGQYVFYNCQDLTE
+1115 E
-1129 VKLSARLEEI
+1129 M
-1139 GEYAFAD
+1139 GE
-1146 SGLQSVSIPDTVTKT
+1146 SV
-1161 GDAIFKNCS
+1161 FKNCS
-1170 ALTDAKLSNS
+1170 SLYDVNLSSS
-1180 CTNINYS
+1180 CVNIKKS
-1187 MFEGCSALRKILIP
+1187 MFEGCSSLEKITFP
-1201 DTVTTV
+1201 DKVTTIEA
-1207 YNSAFQNCTS
+1207 SAFLDCTA
-1217 LKEVI
+1217 LKEIV
-1222 WSESLVT
+1222 WSKALTAIEGS
-1229 LRKNA
+1229 A
-1234 FYNCSSLTEVVL
+1234 FKNCSSLTEIAV
-1246 PEKVTTIGDSVFYNC
+1246 PETVTSLGNQAFSNC
-1261 DSLTAITIPDSVTS
+1261 DALTTITIPDSVTS

-1579 ELNVTFDTRTCMEDG
+1579 ELNVAFDTRTCMEDG

>member
-672 SDLQTVSIPDSVTKI
+672 S
-687 GDSAFCECKGLT
+687 
-699 EVTLPAGLKE
+699 
-709 LGGMAFGKCS
+709 
-719 GLTEIT
+719 
-725 IPKSLTTA
+725 
-733 HFSAGFEDGG
+733 
-743 PFGYCENLTTVIFED
+743 
-758 GITKV
+758 
-763 PPYLFRRCTGKMQTV
+763 
-778 IPDGVTEIGRAAF
+778 
-791 MNSGLQSVVMPD
+791 
-803 TVTEIGENAF
+803 
-813 AGSNLQSVSI
+813 NLQS
-823 PDSVTKIGDSAFCE
+823 
-837 CKGLTEVTLPAGL
+837 
-850 KELDGMAFG
+850 
-859 KCSGLTEITIPKS
+859 
-872 LTTAHYSSGIGGG
+872 
-885 GPFGYCENLTTV
+885 
-897 IFEDGI
+897 
-903 TKIPEYLFRYCTGK
+903 
-917 IELVLPDTVTEIGRA
+917 
-932 AFTNSGIQSI
+932 
-942 VIPDNVTEIGENAF
+942 
-956 AGSNLQTVSIPDSVT
+956 VSIPDSVT

>member
-1 MEKHLLALVLIL
+1 MKKHLLALVLIL

-333 FSVDGKIKNVTVSY
+333 LSVDGKIKNVTVSY

-552 NKDWFNVS
+552 DKNWYNDAIGS
-560 LGGGGSISGG
+560 GGGG
-570 GSRGYYTPGSSG
+570 GSRGYYTPGGSG

-651 RLRAVIFPDTVTE
+651 RLRAVIFPDAVTRIGSNAFRDCKNLTSIQLPAGLTELGAMAFGNCVGITEITIPKGVAAARIDAYAHGRGPFGNCANLSAVTFENGITRIPANLFSYCTGKIETELPDTVTE
-664 IGENAFAG
+664 IEYNAFEG
-672 SDLQTVSIPDSVTKI
+672 SGLLSIKIPDTVTAI
-687 GDSAFCECKGLT
+687 GNYAFNNCQGLT
-699 EVTLPAGLKE
+699 EIQLPAGLTE
-709 LGGMAFGKCS
+709 LGTMAFGNCA
-719 GLTEIT
+719 GITEIT
-725 IPKSLTTA
+725 IPKSVTA
-733 HFSAGFEDGG
+733 ARIDAYAHGRG
-743 PFGYCENLTTVIFED
+743 PFGNCANLSAVTFEN
-758 GITKV
+758 GITRI
-763 PPYLFRRCTGKMQTV
+763 PANLFSC
-778 IPDGVTEIGRAAF
+778 
-791 MNSGLQSVVMPD
+791 
-803 TVTEIGENAF
+803 
-813 AGSNLQSVSI
+813 
-823 PDSVTKIGDSAFCE
+823 
-837 CKGLTEVTLPAGL
+837 
-850 KELDGMAFG
+850 
-859 KCSGLTEITIPKS
+859 
-872 LTTAHYSSGIGGG
+872 
-885 GPFGYCENLTTV
+885 
-897 IFEDGI
+897 
-903 TKIPEYLFRYCTGK
+903 CTGK
-917 IELVLPDTVTEIGRA
+917 IETVLPDTVTEIGYN
-932 AFTNSGIQSI
+932 AFENSGLFTIKLPEKLKKIQSY
-942 VIPDNVTEIGENAF
+942 AF
-956 AGSNLQTVSIPDSVT
+956 AGCGNLSSIIIPGTVTSIESSVFS
-971 KIGDSA
+971 GCSA
-977 FCECK
+977 
-982 GLTEVTLPAGL
+982 
-993 KELDGM
+993 
-999 AFGKCSG
+999 
-1006 LTEITIPKS
+1006 
-1015 LTTAH
+1015 
-1020 YSSGIGGGGPF
+1020 
-1031 GYCENLTTVIFEDG
+1031 LTTVR
-1045 IAKIPEYLFRY
+1045 IPE
-1056 CTGKIQTV
+1056 
-1064 IPDGATEIGR
+1064 
-1074 AAFTN
+1074 
-1079 SGLQSIVMPDTV
+1079 
-1091 TRIEENAFR
+1091 
-1100 ESMLQTVSIPDSVTK
+1100 SVT
-1115 IGQYVFYNCQDLTE
+1115 E
-1129 VKLSARLEEI
+1129 M
-1139 GEYAFAD
+1139 GE
-1146 SGLQSVSIPDTVTKT
+1146 SV
-1161 GDAIFKNCS
+1161 FKNCS
-1170 ALTDAKLSNS
+1170 SLYDVNLSSS
-1180 CTNINYS
+1180 CVNIKKS
-1187 MFEGCSALRKILIP
+1187 MFEGCSSLEKITFP
-1201 DTVTTV
+1201 DKVTTIEA
-1207 YNSAFQNCTS
+1207 SAFLDCTA
-1217 LKEVI
+1217 LKEIV
-1222 WSESLVT
+1222 WSKALTAIEGS
-1229 LRKNA
+1229 A
-1234 FYNCSSLTEVVL
+1234 FKNCSSLTEIAV
-1246 PEKVTTIGDSVFYNC
+1246 PETVTSLGNQAFSNC
-1261 DSLTAITIPDSVTS
+1261 DALTTITIPDSVTS

-1463 VTGISLNRTSLT
+1463 VTGISLNRTALT

-1482 QLTVRITPANAEDP
+1482 QLTARITPANAEDP

-1574 LPGAT
+1574 LSGAT

-1609 KYTGTELAGKT
+1609 KYTGIELAGKT

-1649 DAGELANGVKW
+1649 DAGELANGVTW

-1688 NGKLTKLEV
+1688 NGRLTKLEV

-1709 ARICVFYIDEANKP
+1709 ARIRVFYIDEANKP

>member
-1 MEKHLLALVLIL
+1 MKKHLLALVLIL

-333 FSVDGKIKNVTVSY
+333 LSVDGKIKNVTVSY

-552 NKDWFNVS
+552 DKNWYNDAIGS
-560 LGGGGSISGG
+560 GGGG
-570 GSRGYYTPGSSG
+570 GSRGYYTPGGSG

-651 RLRAVIFPDTVTE
+651 RLRAVIFPDAVTRIGSNAFRDCKNLTSIQLPAGLTELGAMAFGNCVGITEITIPKGVAAARIDAYAHGRGPFGNCANLSAVTFENGITRIPANLFSYCTGKIETELPDTVTE
-664 IGENAFAG
+664 IEYNAFEG
-672 SDLQTVSIPDSVTKI
+672 SGLLSIKIPDTVTAI
-687 GDSAFCECKGLT
+687 GNYAFNNCQGLT
-699 EVTLPAGLKE
+699 EIQLPAGLTE
-709 LGGMAFGKCS
+709 LGTMAFGNCA
-719 GLTEIT
+719 GITEIT
-725 IPKSLTTA
+725 IPKSVTA
-733 HFSAGFEDGG
+733 ARIDAYAHGRG
-743 PFGYCENLTTVIFED
+743 PFGNCANLSAVTFEN
-758 GITKV
+758 GITRI
-763 PPYLFRRCTGKMQTV
+763 PANLFSC
-778 IPDGVTEIGRAAF
+778 
-791 MNSGLQSVVMPD
+791 
-803 TVTEIGENAF
+803 
-813 AGSNLQSVSI
+813 
-823 PDSVTKIGDSAFCE
+823 
-837 CKGLTEVTLPAGL
+837 
-850 KELDGMAFG
+850 
-859 KCSGLTEITIPKS
+859 
-872 LTTAHYSSGIGGG
+872 
-885 GPFGYCENLTTV
+885 
-897 IFEDGI
+897 
-903 TKIPEYLFRYCTGK
+903 CTGK
-917 IELVLPDTVTEIGRA
+917 IETVLPDTVTEIGYN
-932 AFTNSGIQSI
+932 AFENSGLFTIKLPEKIKKIQSY
-942 VIPDNVTEIGENAF
+942 AF
-956 AGSNLQTVSIPDSVT
+956 AGCGNLSSIIIPGTVTSIESSVFS
-971 KIGDSA
+971 GCSA
-977 FCECK
+977 
-982 GLTEVTLPAGL
+982 
-993 KELDGM
+993 
-999 AFGKCSG
+999 
-1006 LTEITIPKS
+1006 
-1015 LTTAH
+1015 
-1020 YSSGIGGGGPF
+1020 
-1031 GYCENLTTVIFEDG
+1031 LTTVR
-1045 IAKIPEYLFRY
+1045 IPE
-1056 CTGKIQTV
+1056 
-1064 IPDGATEIGR
+1064 
-1074 AAFTN
+1074 
-1079 SGLQSIVMPDTV
+1079 
-1091 TRIEENAFR
+1091 
-1100 ESMLQTVSIPDSVTK
+1100 SVT
-1115 IGQYVFYNCQDLTE
+1115 E
-1129 VKLSARLEEI
+1129 M
-1139 GEYAFAD
+1139 GE
-1146 SGLQSVSIPDTVTKT
+1146 SV
-1161 GDAIFKNCS
+1161 FKNCS
-1170 ALTDAKLSNS
+1170 SLYDVNLSSS
-1180 CTNINYS
+1180 CVNIKKS
-1187 MFEGCSALRKILIP
+1187 MFEGCSSLEKITFP
-1201 DTVTTV
+1201 DKVTTIEA
-1207 YNSAFQNCTS
+1207 SAFLDCTA
-1217 LKEVI
+1217 LKEIV
-1222 WSESLVT
+1222 WSKALTAIEGS
-1229 LRKNA
+1229 A
-1234 FYNCSSLTEVVL
+1234 FKNCSSLTEIAV
-1246 PEKVTTIGDSVFYNC
+1246 PETVTSLGNQAFSNC
-1261 DSLTAITIPDSVTS
+1261 DALTTITIPDSVTS

>member
-1 MEKHLLALVLIL
+1 MKKHLLALVLIL

-333 FSVDGKIKNVTVSY
+333 LSVDGKIKNVTVSY

-552 NKDWFNVS
+552 DKNWYNDAIGS
-560 LGGGGSISGG
+560 GGGG
-570 GSRGYYTPGSSG
+570 GSRGYYTPGGSG

-651 RLRAVIFPDTVTE
+651 RLRAVIFPDAVTRIGSNAFRDCKNLTSIQLPAGLTELGAMAFGNCVGITEITIPKGVAAARIDAYAHGRGPFGNCANLSAVTFENGITRIPANLFSYCTGKIETELPDTVTE
-664 IGENAFAG
+664 IEYNAFEG
-672 SDLQTVSIPDSVTKI
+672 SGLLSIRIPDTVTAI
-687 GDSAFCECKGLT
+687 GNYAFNNCQGLT
-699 EVTLPAGLKE
+699 EIQLPAGLTE
-709 LGGMAFGKCS
+709 LGTMAFGNCA
-719 GLTEIT
+719 GITEIT
-725 IPKSLTTA
+725 IPKSVTA
-733 HFSAGFEDGG
+733 ARIDAYAHGRG
-743 PFGYCENLTTVIFED
+743 PFGNCANLSAVTFEN
-758 GITKV
+758 GITRI
-763 PPYLFRRCTGKMQTV
+763 PANLFSC
-778 IPDGVTEIGRAAF
+778 
-791 MNSGLQSVVMPD
+791 
-803 TVTEIGENAF
+803 
-813 AGSNLQSVSI
+813 
-823 PDSVTKIGDSAFCE
+823 
-837 CKGLTEVTLPAGL
+837 
-850 KELDGMAFG
+850 
-859 KCSGLTEITIPKS
+859 
-872 LTTAHYSSGIGGG
+872 
-885 GPFGYCENLTTV
+885 
-897 IFEDGI
+897 
-903 TKIPEYLFRYCTGK
+903 CTGK
-917 IELVLPDTVTEIGRA
+917 IETVLPDTVTEIGYN
-932 AFTNSGIQSI
+932 AFENSGLFTIKLPEKLKKIQSY
-942 VIPDNVTEIGENAF
+942 AF
-956 AGSNLQTVSIPDSVT
+956 AGCGNLSSIIIPGTVTSIESSVFS
-971 KIGDSA
+971 GCSA
-977 FCECK
+977 
-982 GLTEVTLPAGL
+982 
-993 KELDGM
+993 
-999 AFGKCSG
+999 
-1006 LTEITIPKS
+1006 
-1015 LTTAH
+1015 
-1020 YSSGIGGGGPF
+1020 
-1031 GYCENLTTVIFEDG
+1031 LTTVR
-1045 IAKIPEYLFRY
+1045 IPE
-1056 CTGKIQTV
+1056 
-1064 IPDGATEIGR
+1064 
-1074 AAFTN
+1074 
-1079 SGLQSIVMPDTV
+1079 
-1091 TRIEENAFR
+1091 
-1100 ESMLQTVSIPDSVTK
+1100 SVT
-1115 IGQYVFYNCQDLTE
+1115 E
-1129 VKLSARLEEI
+1129 M
-1139 GEYAFAD
+1139 GE
-1146 SGLQSVSIPDTVTKT
+1146 SV
-1161 GDAIFKNCS
+1161 FKNCS
-1170 ALTDAKLSNS
+1170 SLYDVNLSSS
-1180 CTNINYS
+1180 CVNIKKS
-1187 MFEGCSALRKILIP
+1187 MFEGCSSLEKITFP
-1201 DTVTTV
+1201 DKVTTIEA
-1207 YNSAFQNCTS
+1207 SAFLDCTA
-1217 LKEVI
+1217 LKEIV
-1222 WSESLVT
+1222 WSKALTAIEGS
-1229 LRKNA
+1229 A
-1234 FYNCSSLTEVVL
+1234 FKNCSSLTEIAV
-1246 PEKVTTIGDSVFYNC
+1246 PETVTSLGNQAFSNC
-1261 DSLTAITIPDSVTS
+1261 DALTTITIPDSVTS

-1296 TAIPKSSFEHC
+1296 TEIPKSSFEHC

>member
-1 MEKHLLALVLIL
+1 MKKHLLALVLIL

-333 FSVDGKIKNVTVSY
+333 LSVDGKIKNVTVSY

-552 NKDWFNVS
+552 DKNWYNDAIGS
-560 LGGGGSISGG
+560 GGGG
-570 GSRGYYTPGSSG
+570 GSRGYYTPGGSG

-624 ASGLVIPATIDGHTV
+624 TSGLVIPATIDGHTV

-651 RLRAVIFPDTVTE
+651 RLRAVIFPDAVTRIGSNAFRDCKNLTSIQLPAGLTELGAMAFGNCVGITEITIPKGVAAARIDAYAHGRGPFGNCANLSAVTFENGITRIPANLFSYCTGKIETELPDTVTE
-664 IGENAFAG
+664 IEYNAFEG
-672 SDLQTVSIPDSVTKI
+672 SGLLSIRIPDTVTAI
-687 GDSAFCECKGLT
+687 GNYAFNNCQGLT
-699 EVTLPAGLKE
+699 EIQLPAGLTE
-709 LGGMAFGKCS
+709 LGTMAFGNCA
-719 GLTEIT
+719 GITEIT
-725 IPKSLTTA
+725 IPKSVTA
-733 HFSAGFEDGG
+733 ARIDAYAHGRG
-743 PFGYCENLTTVIFED
+743 PFGNCANLSAVTFEN
-758 GITKV
+758 GITRI
-763 PPYLFRRCTGKMQTV
+763 PANLFSYCTGK
-778 IPDGVTEIGRAAF
+778 IETE
-791 MNSGLQSVVMPD
+791 LPD
-803 TVTEIGENAF
+803 TVTEIEYNAF
-813 AGSNLQSVSI
+813 EGSGLLSIRI
-823 PDSVTKIGDSAFCE
+823 PDTVTAIGNYAFNNCQ
-837 CKGLTEVTLPAGL
+837 GLTEIQLPAGL
-850 KELDGMAFG
+850 TELGTMAFG
-859 KCSGLTEITIPKS
+859 NCAGITEITIPKS
-872 LTTAHYSSGIGGG
+872 VTAARIDAYAHGR
-885 GPFGYCENLTTV
+885 GPFGNCANLSAVTFEN
-897 IFEDGI
+897 GI
-903 TKIPEYLFRYCTGK
+903 TRIPANLFSCCTGK
-917 IELVLPDTVTEIGRA
+917 IETVLPDTVTEIGYN
-932 AFTNSGIQSI
+932 AFENSGLFTIKLPEKLKKIQSY
-942 VIPDNVTEIGENAF
+942 AF
-956 AGSNLQTVSIPDSVT
+956 AGCGNLSSIIIPGTVTSIESSVFS
-971 KIGDSA
+971 GCSA
-977 FCECK
+977 
-982 GLTEVTLPAGL
+982 
-993 KELDGM
+993 
-999 AFGKCSG
+999 
-1006 LTEITIPKS
+1006 
-1015 LTTAH
+1015 
-1020 YSSGIGGGGPF
+1020 
-1031 GYCENLTTVIFEDG
+1031 LTTVR
-1045 IAKIPEYLFRY
+1045 IPE
-1056 CTGKIQTV
+1056 
-1064 IPDGATEIGR
+1064 
-1074 AAFTN
+1074 
-1079 SGLQSIVMPDTV
+1079 
-1091 TRIEENAFR
+1091 
-1100 ESMLQTVSIPDSVTK
+1100 SVT
-1115 IGQYVFYNCQDLTE
+1115 E
-1129 VKLSARLEEI
+1129 M
-1139 GEYAFAD
+1139 GE
-1146 SGLQSVSIPDTVTKT
+1146 SV
-1161 GDAIFKNCS
+1161 FKNCS
-1170 ALTDAKLSNS
+1170 SLYDVNLSSS
-1180 CTNINYS
+1180 CVNIKKS
-1187 MFEGCSALRKILIP
+1187 MFEGCSSLEKITFP
-1201 DTVTTV
+1201 DKVTTIEA
-1207 YNSAFQNCTS
+1207 SAFLDCTA
-1217 LKEVI
+1217 LKEIV
-1222 WSESLVT
+1222 WSKALTAIEGS
-1229 LRKNA
+1229 A
-1234 FYNCSSLTEVVL
+1234 FKNCSSLTEIAV
-1246 PEKVTTIGDSVFYNC
+1246 PETVTSLGNQAFSNC
-1261 DSLTAITIPDSVTS
+1261 DALTTITIPDSVTS

>member
-1 MEKHLLALVLIL
+1 MKKHLLALVLIL

-333 FSVDGKIKNVTVSY
+333 LSVDGKIKNVTVSY

-552 NKDWFNVS
+552 DKNWYNDAIGS
-560 LGGGGSISGG
+560 GGGG
-570 GSRGYYTPGSSG
+570 GSRGYYTPGGSG

-651 RLRAVIFPDTVTE
+651 RLRAVIFPDAVTRIGSNAFRDCKNLTSIQLPAGLTELGAMAFGNCVGITEITIPKGVAAARIDAYAHGRGPFGNCANLSAVTFENGITRIPANLFSYCTGKIETELPDTVTE
-664 IGENAFAG
+664 IEYNAFEG
-672 SDLQTVSIPDSVTKI
+672 SGLLSIRIPDTVTAI
-687 GDSAFCECKGLT
+687 GNYAFNNCQGLT
-699 EVTLPAGLKE
+699 EIQLPAGLTE
-709 LGGMAFGKCS
+709 LGTMAFGNCA
-719 GLTEIT
+719 GITEIT
-725 IPKSLTTA
+725 IPKSVTA
-733 HFSAGFEDGG
+733 ARIDAYAHGRG
-743 PFGYCENLTTVIFED
+743 PFGNCANLSAVTFEN
-758 GITKV
+758 GITRI
-763 PPYLFRRCTGKMQTV
+763 PANLFSC
-778 IPDGVTEIGRAAF
+778 
-791 MNSGLQSVVMPD
+791 
-803 TVTEIGENAF
+803 
-813 AGSNLQSVSI
+813 
-823 PDSVTKIGDSAFCE
+823 
-837 CKGLTEVTLPAGL
+837 
-850 KELDGMAFG
+850 
-859 KCSGLTEITIPKS
+859 
-872 LTTAHYSSGIGGG
+872 
-885 GPFGYCENLTTV
+885 
-897 IFEDGI
+897 
-903 TKIPEYLFRYCTGK
+903 CTGK
-917 IELVLPDTVTEIGRA
+917 IETVLPDTVTEIGYN
-932 AFTNSGIQSI
+932 AFENSGLFTIKLPEKIKKIQSY
-942 VIPDNVTEIGENAF
+942 AF
-956 AGSNLQTVSIPDSVT
+956 AGCGNLSSIIIPGTVTSIESSVFS
-971 KIGDSA
+971 GCSA
-977 FCECK
+977 
-982 GLTEVTLPAGL
+982 
-993 KELDGM
+993 
-999 AFGKCSG
+999 
-1006 LTEITIPKS
+1006 
-1015 LTTAH
+1015 
-1020 YSSGIGGGGPF
+1020 
-1031 GYCENLTTVIFEDG
+1031 LTTVR
-1045 IAKIPEYLFRY
+1045 IPE
-1056 CTGKIQTV
+1056 
-1064 IPDGATEIGR
+1064 
-1074 AAFTN
+1074 
-1079 SGLQSIVMPDTV
+1079 
-1091 TRIEENAFR
+1091 
-1100 ESMLQTVSIPDSVTK
+1100 SVT
-1115 IGQYVFYNCQDLTE
+1115 E
-1129 VKLSARLEEI
+1129 M
-1139 GEYAFAD
+1139 GE
-1146 SGLQSVSIPDTVTKT
+1146 SV
-1161 GDAIFKNCS
+1161 FKNCS
-1170 ALTDAKLSNS
+1170 SLYDVNLSSS
-1180 CTNINYS
+1180 CVNIKKS
-1187 MFEGCSALRKILIP
+1187 MFEGCSSLEKITFP
-1201 DTVTTV
+1201 DKVTTIEA
-1207 YNSAFQNCTS
+1207 SAFLDCTA
-1217 LKEVI
+1217 LKEIV
-1222 WSESLVT
+1222 WSKALTAIEGS
-1229 LRKNA
+1229 A
-1234 FYNCSSLTEVVL
+1234 FKNCSSLTEIAV
-1246 PEKVTTIGDSVFYNC
+1246 PETVTSLGNQAFSNC
-1261 DSLTAITIPDSVTS
+1261 DALTTITIPDSVTS

>member
-1 MEKHLLALVLIL
+1 MKKHLLALVLIL

-65 SYYRNLMVAVE
+65 SYYRDLMVAVE

-93 ATREFAAHTLNYCV
+93 ATREFVAHTLNYCV

-333 FSVDGKIKNVTVSY
+333 LSVDGKIKNVTVSY
-347 KISLAEGVAYVKL
+347 KISLVDGEAYVKL
-360 AYDLDVTYK
+360 AYDMDVTYK
-369 VKGDYIPAS
+369 VKGNFVPAS
-378 CISNINDITFVY
+378 CISDINDITFVY

-405 ELSGSFSGVQS
+405 ELSGAFSGVQS
-416 WHKELGMSVSRSDG
+416 WHKELGMSASRSDG

-450 QVGFKAKFGVTELPA
+450 QVGFKAKFGVTELPV
-465 FNAYAYASMGSVGK
+465 FKAYAYASMGCRAK
-479 LKIQTYQDDA
+479 LKIQSYQDDA
-489 APQKCMHFA
+489 APQKCTHFA

-507 QGSAKLIIKET
+507 EGSAKLIIKKT
-518 VSLKYEIFNAK
+518 VSLKYEIFNDK

-552 NKDWFNVS
+552 DKNWYNDAIGS
-560 LGGGGSISGG
+560 GGGG

-590 GSSNTGWEN
+590 GNGNTGWEN
-599 GNPVVIY
+599 GDPVVIY

-612 NGNATITGYNGK
+612 DGNATITGYNGK
-624 ASGLVIPATIDGHTV
+624 ASGLVIPSTIDGHTV
-639 VAIGNGAFRGNS
+639 VAIGDNVFKNNS
-651 RLRAVIFPDTVTE
+651 RLKAVIIPDTVTE
-664 IGENAFAG
+664 IGKSTFRSSG
-672 SDLQTVSIPDSVTKI
+672 LQTVSIPDTVAKIGNNAFRDCQGLTEIELPSSLTELGGMAFGNCSGITAVTIPKGLTTATVEYVSNRGNPVITTYYPGPFGYCANLVDVTFENGMTKIPDNLLKDCTGAIKTVIPDTVTEIGGSAFECTGLQFITIPDNTTEIGKSVFAGSALQAVTISDSVTKI
-687 GDSAFCECKGLT
+687 GNNAFRNCQGLTEIKLPSGLTELGGMAFGNCLGITAVTIPKGLT
-699 EVTLPAGLKE
+699 TATVEYVSNRGDPVITTYYPGPFGYCANMTTVTFEGGITKVPANLLKDCTGKYTTVLPDTVTVIENSACESSGLQSIEIPDTVTKIGTSAFRNCQGLTEIKLPAGLTE
-709 LGGMAFGKCS
+709 LGGMAFGKCL
-719 GLTEIT
+719 GITEIT
-725 IPKSLTTA
+725 IPRTLTTA
-733 HFSAGFEDGG
+733 KTDYTYTGDQNVTLYPG
-743 PFGYCENLTTVIFED
+743 PFGYCENLTSVTFEN
-758 GITKV
+758 GIKKV
-763 PPYLFRRCTGKMQTV
+763 PDCLFETCTGKIVTT
-778 IPDGVTEIGRAAF
+778 IPDSVTEIGRSAF
-791 MNSGLQSVVMPD
+791 NCSGLQSIKLSQK
-803 TVTEIGENAF
+803 TERIAGIAFRGCRNLETIELPETLKTINENAF
-813 AGSNLQSVSI
+813 ENCIALKSAII
-823 PDSVTKIGDSAFCE
+823 PDSVT
-837 CKGLTEVTLPAGL
+837 TLG
-850 KELDGMAFG
+850 
-859 KCSGLTEITIPKS
+859 
-872 LTTAHYSSGIGGG
+872 
-885 GPFGYCENLTTV
+885 N
-897 IFEDGI
+897 
-903 TKIPEYLFRYCTGK
+903 
-917 IELVLPDTVTEIGRA
+917 
-932 AFTNSGIQSI
+932 
-942 VIPDNVTEIGENAF
+942 
-956 AGSNLQTVSIPDSVT
+956 
-971 KIGDSA
+971 
-977 FCECK
+977 
-982 GLTEVTLPAGL
+982 
-993 KELDGM
+993 
-999 AFGKCSG
+999 
-1006 LTEITIPKS
+1006 
-1015 LTTAH
+1015 
-1020 YSSGIGGGGPF
+1020 
-1031 GYCENLTTVIFEDG
+1031 
-1045 IAKIPEYLFRY
+1045 
-1056 CTGKIQTV
+1056 
-1064 IPDGATEIGR
+1064 
-1074 AAFTN
+1074 
-1079 SGLQSIVMPDTV
+1079 
-1091 TRIEENAFR
+1091 
-1100 ESMLQTVSIPDSVTK
+1100 
-1115 IGQYVFYNCQDLTE
+1115 
-1129 VKLSARLEEI
+1129 
-1139 GEYAFAD
+1139 
-1146 SGLQSVSIPDTVTKT
+1146 
-1161 GDAIFKNCS
+1161 AIFKNCS
-1170 ALTDAKLSNS
+1170 ALTEVKFPST
-1180 CTNINYS
+1180 CTGIGTS
-1187 MFEGCSALRKILIP
+1187 MFEGCEVLPQFTLP
-1201 DTVTTV
+1201 DTVTTIGT
-1207 YNSAFQNCTS
+1207 SAFQDCTALKEIVWSKELATIKDSAFKNCPALTEIVVPDTVTS
-1217 LKEVI
+1217 LGKE
-1222 WSESLVT
+1222 
-1229 LRKNA
+1229 A
-1234 FYNCSSLTEVVL
+1234 FYNCDGLT
-1246 PEKVTTIGDSVFYNC
+1246 S
-1261 DSLTAITIPDSVTS
+1261 ITIPDSVTS

-1379 QQTGATAVA
+1379 QQTGATTVA

-1398 GSSAQLKLTVTP
+1398 GGSAQLQLTVTP

-1463 VTGISLNRTSLT
+1463 VTGISLNRTALT

-1482 QLTVRITPANAEDP
+1482 QLTARITPANAEDP

-1649 DAGELANGVKW
+1649 DAGELANGVTW

-1709 ARICVFYIDEANKP
+1709 ARIRVFYIDEANKP
-1723 LCAAATVRG
+1723 LCAAATVCG